1 MSQALSNLAVGAKVK
16 FGKYQVNTEEAQPII
31 WTVVAKNHVSTP
43 AYPTD
48 SVTLH
53 ATEILDLRC
62 FDAKEPNNTNSNRV
76 LYGNNYYA
84 VSNMKQWLNSRADAG
99 AWYSAQHSY
108 DQSPNSSTYVDAG
121 TQYASKEGFLN
132 LFSEE
137 EYNAILATTIRTAKS
152 TVDGGGYEDIS
163 VKVFPP
169 SITEIGLG
177 QENDI
182 SEGVAWGYYTEDSA
196 RASYLTTQ
204 CYNNTLSSSKS
215 SSENAAWGWWLRT
228 PYYSNACDIYSVG
241 SDGGLVVY
249 RAFRG
254 YVGVRPAL
262 NLSSS
267 LLVSDTADSDGCYT
281 VVFANTV
288 TAPATLSIP
297 KLIKGRSALIEWS
310 AVDGADSYIL
320 QRKTGAGGSYSDRYS
335 GTNTYFDDQI
345 QTRYSVLGYRVC
357 AVSGENQS
365 DWNTSEDITTITAPN
380 TPGNPVVPDTINA
393 GDTYTVT
400 WTAPS
405 VTAVEGYELQ
415 RKIDDGDYTTVYKG
429 ANLSYTD
436 TAQSTWTKVQY
447 RVAAY
452 TDGDVY
458 SATWAASSI
467 RTITSTPTAPDAPA
481 TITVPSSITVGDSI
495 SVSWSEVSGVGSYK
509 LERSTN
515 DGDFTQVYSGTA
527 TSYTDT
533 ALSTWSKVQYRV
545 SSVKDGVS
553 SDWMTSAEQTV
564 SAKEPEPTAPAMP
577 ETITVPTLTAGQ
589 TATIT
594 WAVVSNA
601 AGYALQRSVDGAS
614 YTTVYRG
621 ENTSHTDTIG
631 SAWLTVQYRVCA
643 YDSSNNSSDY
653 KASDVMNV
661 SQPITGLLEA
671 IRAHAEQDIKIT
683 FADNTVLGKT
693 DVAITGDG
701 VKITDV
707 LNGDT
712 DYTFGKAV
720 CKQVEMTLFNTDNK
734 FNNFDF
740 TQEFTLQIG
749 VNVGT
754 SFQYITLGIFKGER
768 PDKVRGK
775 LIDFTAYDRMQKFD
789 VSASDFIEN
798 LEFPITL
805 GVVLSSLCTTVGVET
820 ATTTFTNS
828 AKNFTFNPFSTSDYT
843 AREVLAWIAEAAGC
857 YARVNADGKLELNT
871 FTTNS
876 YKILKTDRFEM
887 SESEFET
894 PVIGKLE
901 CYTSYGDQ
909 LVTAGTGTNTYV
921 ISDNPF
927 LYIENDTEISSLQPY
942 VNAIFAKASL
952 FPAYSPIAVRAEW
965 YPEIKC
971 GDIITV
977 VDDYDEVKT
986 LPIFSQTIT
995 WNGFG
1000 EVEYESTGGLTR
1012 EIEPV
1017 QQRELESIKKS
1028 MLRGT
1033 DLSTAVESYLN
1044 TQEGKASIT
1053 SAVEGKFVE
1062 VSSGS
1067 TITTTTAIEQLI
1079 QKTEEGIESQISLSA
1094 SYGSGTIGSNVR
1106 ALLTLFANADSSSIR
1121 LSANA
1126 LDLTATETA
1135 GSSSTEE
1142 VGTYDQHPDGIP
1154 VIPDNEYD
1162 FTKTSDGYYTS
1173 QNTGVHNSY
1182 AYGGLVFNFTQSTT
1196 ITIRCISYGES
1207 EHDYGIVSN
1216 LDTELTLSETAD
1228 TTGVKKAFSGE
1239 NESSS
1244 SYVDLTM
1251 TVPAGSHYITFK
1263 YIKDSSV
1270 HKNGDYFKIK
1280 CFVQKTSRGKATIS
1294 LKSGNVQIS
1303 SADINFNGLVTFT
1316 DLSTS
1321 GATTINGGNVTTD
1334 NLYVNK
1340 VFFAENENYTIV
1352 TSGMNG
1358 ENGVVQVGVQSP
1370 ISGMAAFLELYG
1382 SFIYFKDPDNSSAS
1396 HQLQVQT
1403 SNQKIIPGSDGDWV
1417 IGGVQNYFKTLYV
1430 QKIIFGDNSSQTTAP

>member
-1 MSQALSNLAVGAKVK
+1 MSQALSNLAVGSKVK
-16 FGKYQVNTEEAQPII
+16 FGKYQVNTEKAQPII
-31 WTVVAKNHVSTP
+31 WTIVAKNHVSTP
-43 AYPTD
+43 AYPSN

-53 ATEILDLRC
+53 AAEILDLRC
-62 FDAKEPNNTNSNRV
+62 FDAEEPSNSNSDRQK
-76 LYGNNYYA
+76 YGNNRYS
-84 VSNMKQWLNSRADAG
+84 VSNLDQWLNKNAATN
-99 AWYSAQHSY
+99 AWYTAAHATDHSPDTTAGTGGY
-108 DQSPNSSTYVDAG
+108 G
-121 TQYASKEGFLN
+121 TQYAARPGFLN
-132 LFSEE
+132 GFTDDEKA
-137 EYNAILATTIRTAKS
+137 AILSTTIRVIKPS
-152 TVDGGGYEDIS
+152 IDGGSYED
-163 VKVFPP
+163 VVRKVFLP
-169 SITEIGLG
+169 STTEVGLSN
-177 QENDI
+177 ENSI
-182 SEGVAWGYYTEDSA
+182 AEGAAWGYYTSNTA
-196 RASYLTTQ
+196 RIGYVTQ
-204 CYNNTLSSSKS
+204 QCFSNTPSSSKPS
-215 SSENAAWGWWLRT
+215 SKTTAWYWWLRT
-228 PYYSNACDIYSVG
+228 LRYSGANSARGVNSAGSLYNYNAYNG
-241 SDGGLVVY
+241 SN
-249 RAFRG
+249 
-254 YVGVRPAL
+254 GVRPAL

-267 LLVSDTADSDGCYT
+267 QLVSDTTDSDGCYT
-281 VVFANTV
+281 VVFA
-288 TAPATLSIP
+288 
-297 KLIKGRSALIEWS
+297 G
-310 AVDGADSYIL
+310 
-320 QRKTGAGGSYSDRYS
+320 
-335 GTNTYFDDQI
+335 
-345 QTRYSVLGYRVC
+345 
-357 AVSGENQS
+357 
-365 DWNTSEDITTITAPN
+365 TITP
-380 TPGNPVVPDTINA
+380 P
-393 GDTYTVT
+393 
-400 WTAPS
+400 
-405 VTAVEGYELQ
+405 
-415 RKIDDGDYTTVYKG
+415 
-429 ANLSYTD
+429 
-436 TAQSTWTKVQY
+436 
-447 RVAAY
+447 
-452 TDGDVY
+452 
-458 SATWAASSI
+458 
-467 RTITSTPTAPDAPA
+467 APA
-481 TITVPSSITVGDSI
+481 TITVPSAITAGDSI
-495 SVSWSEVSGVGSYK
+495 AVSWGAVSGADSYT
-509 LERSTN
+509 LERSAN
-515 DGDFTQVYSGTA
+515 GGDFTQIYSGIA
-527 TSYTDT
+527 TSYADT
-533 ALSTWSKVQYRV
+533 ALATWSKVQYRV
-545 SSVKDGVS
+545 ASVKDNVS
-553 SDWMTSAEQTV
+553 SDWTTSVERTV
-564 SAKEPEPTAPAMP
+564 EAKEPEPTAPSTP
-577 ETITVPTLTAGQ
+577 ETITVPALTAGQ
-589 TATIT
+589 TATIS
-594 WAVVSNA
+594 WAGVSNA

-614 YTTVYRG
+614 YMTVYRG
-621 ENTSHTDTIG
+621 ENTSYIDTVG

-643 YDSSNNSSDY
+643 YDSNNNSSDY
-653 KASDVMNV
+653 KTSDVFSV
-661 SQPITGLLEA
+661 AQPIASLLEA
-671 IRAHAEQDIKIT
+671 IRAHTEQDIKIT
-683 FADNTVLGKT
+683 FADNTVLGKA

-701 VKITDV
+701 VKITDI

-720 CKQVEMTLFNTDNK
+720 CKQVEMTLFNVDNK

-749 VNVGT
+749 VKVGAA
-754 SFQYITLGIFKGER
+754 FQYVTVGVFKGER

-775 LIDFTAYDRMQKFD
+775 LIDFTAYDRMQKFE

-798 LEFPITL
+798 MTFPVTL
-805 GVVLSSLCTTVGVET
+805 GAVFSSLCAAVGVEPI
-820 ATTTFTNS
+820 TTTFTNS
-828 AKNFTFNPFSTSDYT
+828 TKNFTFNPFSTSDYT

-857 YARVNADGKLELNT
+857 YARVNADGKVELNT

-927 LYIENDTEISSLQPY
+927 LYIENDTEIPALQPY
-942 VNAIFAKASL
+942 VNAIYAKASL

-977 VDDYDEVKT
+977 VNDYDEVKT
-986 LPIFSQTIT
+986 LPIFSQTIK

-1000 EVEYESTGGLTR
+1000 KVEYESTGGLVR

-1017 QQRELESIKKS
+1017 QQRELEAIKKS
-1028 MLRGT
+1028 MLRDT

-1079 QKTEEGIESQISLSA
+1079 QKTEKGIESKISLSA

-1135 GSSSTEE
+1135 GSTSAEE
-1142 VGTYDQHPDGIP
+1142 VGTYDGYPDPDGNVP
-1154 VIPDNEYD
+1154 VGDASIADYE

-1173 QNTGVHNSY
+1173 QNAGVHKSFS
-1182 AYGGLVFNFTQSTT
+1182 YGGLKFNFTKSTA
-1196 ITIRCISYGES
+1196 ITIRCISYGEA

-1216 LDTELTLSETAD
+1216 LDTMLEWDNKAD
-1228 TTGVKKAFSGE
+1228 ATGVKKAFSGE

-1251 TVPAGSHYITFK
+1251 TVPPGSHFITFK

-1280 CFVQKTSRGKATIS
+1280 CFIQKTSRGKATIS

-1321 GATTINGGNVTTD
+1321 GATTIDGGNVTTD

-1352 TSGMNG
+1352 TSKMSAQ
-1358 ENGVVQVGVQSP
+1358 NGVVQVGVQSP

-1382 SFIYFKDPDNSSAS
+1382 SFIYFIDPDSSS
-1396 HQLQVQT
+1396 TNYQLQVQT
-1403 SNQKIIPGSDGDWV
+1403 ANRKIIPGGNGYWD

-1430 QKIIFGDNSSQTTAP
+1430 EKIIFGDNSSQTTAP

>member
-1 MSQALSNLAVGAKVK
+1 MSQALSNLAVGSKVK

-31 WTVVAKNHVSTP
+31 WTIVAKNHVSTP
-43 AYPTD
+43 AYPSN

-53 ATEILDLRC
+53 AAEILDLRC
-62 FDAKEPNNTNSNRV
+62 FDAEEPSNSNSDRQK
-76 LYGNNYYA
+76 YGNNRYS
-84 VSNMKQWLNSRADAG
+84 VSNLDQWLNKDAAGG
-99 AWYSAQHSY
+99 AWYSAAHSA
-108 DQSPNSSTYVDAG
+108 DHSPDTTAGTGGYG
-121 TQYASKEGFLN
+121 TQYAARPGFLN
-132 LFSEE
+132 GFTDDEKA
-137 EYNAILATTIRTAKS
+137 AILSTTIRVVKPS
-152 TVDGGGYEDIS
+152 IDGGSYED
-163 VKVFPP
+163 VVRKVFLP
-169 SITEIGLG
+169 STTEVGLSN
-177 QENDI
+177 ENSI
-182 SEGVAWGYYTEDSA
+182 AEGAAWGYYTSNTA
-196 RASYLTTQ
+196 RIGYVTQ
-204 CYNNTLSSSKS
+204 QCFSNTPSSSKPS
-215 SSENAAWGWWLRT
+215 SKTTAWYWWLRT
-228 PYYSNACDIYSVG
+228 PRYSGANSARGVNSAGSLYNYNAYNG
-241 SDGGLVVY
+241 SN
-249 RAFRG
+249 
-254 YVGVRPAL
+254 GVRPVL

-267 LLVSDTADSDGCYT
+267 QLVSDTTDSDGCYT
-281 VVFANTV
+281 VVFA
-288 TAPATLSIP
+288 
-297 KLIKGRSALIEWS
+297 G
-310 AVDGADSYIL
+310 
-320 QRKTGAGGSYSDRYS
+320 
-335 GTNTYFDDQI
+335 
-345 QTRYSVLGYRVC
+345 
-357 AVSGENQS
+357 
-365 DWNTSEDITTITAPN
+365 TITP
-380 TPGNPVVPDTINA
+380 P
-393 GDTYTVT
+393 
-400 WTAPS
+400 
-405 VTAVEGYELQ
+405 
-415 RKIDDGDYTTVYKG
+415 
-429 ANLSYTD
+429 
-436 TAQSTWTKVQY
+436 
-447 RVAAY
+447 
-452 TDGDVY
+452 
-458 SATWAASSI
+458 
-467 RTITSTPTAPDAPA
+467 APA
-481 TITVPSSITVGDSI
+481 TITVPSAITAGDSI
-495 SVSWSEVSGVGSYK
+495 AVSWGAVSGADSYT
-509 LERSTN
+509 LERSAN
-515 DGDFTQVYSGTA
+515 GGDFTQIYSGIA
-527 TSYTDT
+527 TSYADT
-533 ALSTWSKVQYRV
+533 ALATWSKVQYRV
-545 SSVKDGVS
+545 ASVKDNVS
-553 SDWMTSAEQTV
+553 SDWTTSVERTV
-564 SAKEPEPTAPAMP
+564 EAKEPEPTAPSTP
-577 ETITVPTLTAGQ
+577 ETITVPALTAGQ
-589 TATIT
+589 TATIS
-594 WAVVSNA
+594 WAGVSNA

-614 YTTVYRG
+614 YVTVYRG
-621 ENTSHTDTIG
+621 ENTSYIDTVG

-643 YDSSNNSSDY
+643 YDSNNNSSDY
-653 KASDVMNV
+653 KTSDVFSV
-661 SQPITGLLEA
+661 AQPIASLLEA
-671 IRAHAEQDIKIT
+671 IRAHTEQDIKIT
-683 FADNTVLGKT
+683 FADNTVLGKA

-701 VKITDV
+701 VKITDI

-720 CKQVEMTLFNTDNK
+720 CKQVEMTLFNVDNK

-749 VNVGT
+749 VKVGAA
-754 SFQYITLGIFKGER
+754 FQYVTVGVFKGER

-775 LIDFTAYDRMQKFD
+775 LIDFTAYDRMQKFE

-798 LEFPITL
+798 MTFPVTL
-805 GVVLSSLCTTVGVET
+805 GAVFSSLCAAVGVEPI
-820 ATTTFTNS
+820 TTTFTNS
-828 AKNFTFNPFSTSDYT
+828 TKNFTFNPFSTSDYT

-857 YARVNADGKLELNT
+857 YARVNADGKVELNT

-927 LYIENDTEISSLQPY
+927 LYIENDTEIPALQPY
-942 VNAIFAKASL
+942 VNAIYAKASL

-977 VDDYDEVKT
+977 VNDYDEVKT
-986 LPIFSQTIT
+986 LPIFSQTIK

-1000 EVEYESTGGLTR
+1000 KVEYESTGGLVR

-1017 QQRELESIKKS
+1017 QQRELEAIKKS
-1028 MLRGT
+1028 MLRDT

-1079 QKTEEGIESQISLSA
+1079 QKTEKGIESKISLSA

-1135 GSSSTEE
+1135 GSTSAEE
-1142 VGTYDQHPDGIP
+1142 VGTYDGYPDPDGNVP
-1154 VIPDNEYD
+1154 VGDASIADYE

-1173 QNTGVHNSY
+1173 QNAGVHKSFS
-1182 AYGGLVFNFTQSTT
+1182 YGGLKFNFTKSTA
-1196 ITIRCISYGES
+1196 ITIRCISYGEA

-1216 LDTELTLSETAD
+1216 LDTMLEWDNKAD
-1228 TTGVKKAFSGE
+1228 ATGVKKAFSGE

-1251 TVPAGSHYITFK
+1251 TVPPGSHFITFK

-1280 CFVQKTSRGKATIS
+1280 CFIQKTSRGKATIS
-1294 LKSGNVQIS
+1294 LKSGNVEIS

-1321 GATTINGGNVTTD
+1321 GATTIDGGNVTTD

-1340 VFFAENENYTIV
+1340 VFFVENENYTIV
-1352 TSGMNG
+1352 TSKMSAQ
-1358 ENGVVQVGVQSP
+1358 NGVVQVGVQSP

-1382 SFIYFKDPDNSSAS
+1382 SFIYFIDPDSSS
-1396 HQLQVQT
+1396 TNYQLQVQT
-1403 SNQKIIPGSDGDWV
+1403 ANRKIIPGGNGYWD

-1430 QKIIFGDNSSQTTAP
+1430 EKIIFGDNSSQTTAP

>member
-1 MSQALSNLAVGAKVK
+1 MSQALSNLAVGSKVK
-16 FGKYQVNTEEAQPII
+16 FGKYQVNTEEAQSII
-31 WTVVAKNHVSTP
+31 WTIVAKNHVSTP
-43 AYPTD
+43 AYPSD

-53 ATEILDLRC
+53 AAGILDLRC
-62 FDAKEPNNTNSNRV
+62 FDAKEPNNTAFGRRD
-76 LYGNNYYA
+76 YGNNRYV
-84 VSNMKQWLNSRADAG
+84 VSNLKQWLNSRAAAN
-99 AWYSAQHSY
+99 AWYSSQHSY
-108 DQSPNSSTYVDAG
+108 DQSPNSSVYVNYG
-121 TQYASKEGFLN
+121 TQYASKAGFLS
-132 LFSEE
+132 LFSDD
-137 EYNAILATTIRTAKS
+137 EYNAILDTSILTAKP
-152 TVDGGGYEDIS
+152 TEDGGGSETI
-163 VKVFPP
+163 VTKVFLP
-169 SITEIGLG
+169 SKIEVGVS
-177 QENDI
+177 QENNI
-182 SEGVAWGYYTEDSA
+182 SEGASWGYYTSNSLRKGHLA
-196 RASYLTTQ
+196 AQ
-204 CYNNTLSSSKS
+204 CFDNTSSSLKPDS
-215 SSENAAWGWWLRT
+215 KDEAWSWWLRS
-228 PYYSNACDIYSVG
+228 PEYSMTSNVRTVLDTGQVSTKNSYNG
-241 SDGGLVVY
+241 S
-249 RAFRG
+249 
-254 YVGVRPAL
+254 VGVRPAL

-281 VVFANTV
+281 VVFAN
-288 TAPATLSIP
+288 PL
-297 KLIKGRSALIEWS
+297 
-310 AVDGADSYIL
+310 
-320 QRKTGAGGSYSDRYS
+320 
-335 GTNTYFDDQI
+335 
-345 QTRYSVLGYRVC
+345 
-357 AVSGENQS
+357 
-365 DWNTSEDITTITAPN
+365 
-380 TPGNPVVPDTINA
+380 TP
-393 GDTYTVT
+393 
-400 WTAPS
+400 
-405 VTAVEGYELQ
+405 
-415 RKIDDGDYTTVYKG
+415 
-429 ANLSYTD
+429 
-436 TAQSTWTKVQY
+436 
-447 RVAAY
+447 
-452 TDGDVY
+452 
-458 SATWAASSI
+458 
-467 RTITSTPTAPDAPA
+467 PA
-481 TITVPSSITVGDSI
+481 TITVPSAITAGDSI
-495 SVSWSEVSGVGSYK
+495 AVSWGAVTGADSYT
-509 LERSTN
+509 LERSV
-515 DGDFTQVYSGTA
+515 DGGGFTQMYSGIA
-527 TSYTDT
+527 TSYADT
-533 ALSTWSKVQYRV
+533 ALAIWSKVQYRV
-545 SSVKDGVS
+545 ASVKDNVS
-553 SDWMTSAEQTV
+553 SDWTTSVEITV
-564 SAKEPEPTAPAMP
+564 EAKEPEPTAPSMP

-589 TATIT
+589 TATIA
-594 WAVVSNA
+594 WASVSNA
-601 AGYALQRSVDGAS
+601 AGYALQRSVGGGN

-621 ENTSHTDTIG
+621 ESTSYVDTIG

-643 YDSSNNSSDY
+643 YDSNNNSSDY
-653 KASDVMNV
+653 KTSDVINV
-661 SQPITGLLEA
+661 VQPVANLLEA
-671 IRAHAEQDIKIT
+671 IRAHTEQDIRIT
-683 FADNTVLGKT
+683 FADNTVLGKA

-701 VKITDV
+701 VKITDI

-720 CKQVEMTLFNTDNK
+720 CKQVEMTLFNVDNK

-749 VNVGT
+749 VKVNAA
-754 SFQYITLGIFKGER
+754 FQYVTVGIFKGER

-789 VSASDFIEN
+789 VSASGFIEN
-798 LEFPITL
+798 LTFPVTL
-805 GVVLSSLCTTVGVET
+805 GAVLSSLCTSVGVVLE
-820 ATTTFTNS
+820 TTTFTNS
-828 AKNFTFNPFSTSDYT
+828 TKNFTFNPFSTSDYT

-857 YARVNADGKLELNT
+857 YARVNADGKVELNT

-876 YKILKTDRFEM
+876 HKILKTDRFEM

-927 LYIENDTEISSLQPY
+927 LYIENDTEISTLQPY

-952 FPAYSPIAVRAEW
+952 FPAYSPISVRAEW

-977 VDDYDEVKT
+977 VNDYDEVKT
-986 LPIFSQTIT
+986 LPIFSQTIK

-1000 EVEYESTGGLTR
+1000 KVEYESTGGLTR

-1017 QQRELESIKKS
+1017 QQRELEAIKKS

-1079 QKTEEGIESQISLSA
+1079 QKTEKGIESKISLSA

-1135 GSSSTEE
+1135 GSTSTEE
-1142 VGTYDQHPDGIP
+1142 VGTYAQHPDVDGIP
-1154 VIPDNEYD
+1154 ATPDNEYD

-1173 QNTGVHNSY
+1173 QNAGVHSSY
-1182 AYGGLVFNFTQSTT
+1182 SYGGFKFNFTQSTT
-1196 ITIRCISYGES
+1196 ITIRCISYGEA

-1216 LDTELTLSETAD
+1216 LDTSLDWNNTAD

-1251 TVPAGSHYITFK
+1251 TVPPGSHFITFK

-1280 CFVQKTSRGKATIS
+1280 CFIPKTSRGKATIS

-1321 GATTINGGNVTTD
+1321 GATTIDGGNVTTD

-1352 TSGMNG
+1352 TSKMSAQ
-1358 ENGVVQVGVQSP
+1358 NGVVQVGVQSP

-1382 SFIYFKDPDNSSAS
+1382 SFIYFIDPDNSSARY
-1396 HQLQVQT
+1396 QLQVQT
-1403 SNQKIIPGSDGDWV
+1403 ANRKIIPGGNGYWD

-1430 QKIIFGDNSSQTTAP
+1430 EKIIFGDNSSQTTAP

>member
-1 MSQALSNLAVGAKVK
+1 M
-16 FGKYQVNTEEAQPII
+16 
-31 WTVVAKNHVSTP
+31 
-43 AYPTD
+43 
-48 SVTLH
+48 
-53 ATEILDLRC
+53 
-62 FDAKEPNNTNSNRV
+62 
-76 LYGNNYYA
+76 A
-84 VSNMKQWLNSRADAG
+84 VSM
-99 AWYSAQHSY
+99 
-108 DQSPNSSTYVDAG
+108 P
-121 TQYASKEGFLN
+121 
-132 LFSEE
+132 
-137 EYNAILATTIRTAKS
+137 TT
-152 TVDGGGYEDIS
+152 
-163 VKVFPP
+163 
-169 SITEIGLG
+169 
-177 QENDI
+177 
-182 SEGVAWGYYTEDSA
+182 
-196 RASYLTTQ
+196 LT
-204 CYNNTLSSSKS
+204 
-215 SSENAAWGWWLRT
+215 
-228 PYYSNACDIYSVG
+228 
-241 SDGGLVVY
+241 
-249 RAFRG
+249 
-254 YVGVRPAL
+254 
-262 NLSSS
+262 
-267 LLVSDTADSDGCYT
+267 
-281 VVFANTV
+281 
-288 TAPATLSIP
+288 IP
-297 KLIKGRSALIEWS
+297 KLVKGRSALIEWT

-320 QRKTGAGGSYSDRYS
+320 QRKASAGGSYSQRYS
-335 GTNTYFDDQI
+335 GTNTYFEDQI
-345 QTRYSVLGYRVC
+345 QTRYTVYGYRVC
-357 AVSGENQS
+357 AVSGETQS
-365 DWNTSEDITTITAPN
+365 DWNTSDDITAISAPN
-380 TPGNPVVPDTINA
+380 PPGYPEIPDTINV
-393 GDTYTVT
+393 GETYTVT

-415 RKIDDGDYTTVYKG
+415 RKVDDGDYTTVYKG

-452 TDGDVY
+452 IDGDVY
-458 SATWAASSI
+458 SATWSASDI
-467 RTITSTPTAPDAPA
+467 RTIAGGTS
-481 TITVPSSITVGDSI
+481 TVPSI
-495 SVSWSEVSGVGSYK
+495 
-509 LERSTN
+509 
-515 DGDFTQVYSGTA
+515 
-527 TSYTDT
+527 
-533 ALSTWSKVQYRV
+533 
-545 SSVKDGVS
+545 
-553 SDWMTSAEQTV
+553 
-564 SAKEPEPTAPAMP
+564 P
-577 ETITVPTLTAGQ
+577 ETITVPTVTAGES
-589 TATIT
+589 ATIT
-594 WAVVSNA
+594 WAGVANA

-614 YTTVYRG
+614 YMTVYRG
-621 ENTSHTDTIG
+621 ENTSYVDTIG

-643 YDSSNNSSDY
+643 YDSNNNSSDY
-653 KASDVMNV
+653 KTSDVINV
-661 SQPITGLLEA
+661 IQPVANLLEA
-671 IRAHAEQDIKIT
+671 IRAHTEQDIKIT
-683 FADNTVLGKT
+683 FADNTVLGKA

-701 VKITDV
+701 VKITDI

-720 CKQVEMTLFNTDNK
+720 CKQVEMTLFNVDNK

-749 VNVGT
+749 VKVGAA
-754 SFQYITLGIFKGER
+754 FQYVTVGIFKGER

-789 VSASDFIEN
+789 VSASGFIEN
-798 LEFPITL
+798 LTFPVTL
-805 GVVLSSLCTTVGVET
+805 GAVLSSLCTSVGVALE
-820 ATTTFTNS
+820 TTTFTNS
-828 AKNFTFNPFSTSDYT
+828 TKNFTFNPFSTSDYT

-857 YARVNADGKLELNT
+857 YARVNADGKVELNT

-952 FPAYSPIAVRAEW
+952 FPAYSPISVRAEW

-977 VDDYDEVKT
+977 VNDYDEVKT
-986 LPIFSQTIT
+986 LPIFSQTIK

-1000 EVEYESTGGLTR
+1000 KVEYESTGGLTR

-1017 QQRELESIKKS
+1017 QQRELEAIKKS

-1079 QKTEEGIESQISLSA
+1079 QKTEKGIESKISLSA

-1135 GSSSTEE
+1135 GSTSTEE
-1142 VGTYDQHPDGIP
+1142 VGTYAQHPDVDGIP
-1154 VIPDNEYD
+1154 ATPDNEYD

-1173 QNTGVHNSY
+1173 QNAGVHNSY
-1182 AYGGLVFNFTQSTT
+1182 SYGGFKFNFTQSTT
-1196 ITIRCISYGES
+1196 ITIRCISYGEA

-1216 LDTELTLSETAD
+1216 LDTSLDWDNNAD

-1251 TVPAGSHYITFK
+1251 TVPPGSHFITFK

-1280 CFVQKTSRGKATIS
+1280 CFIQKTSRGKATIS

-1321 GATTINGGNVTTD
+1321 GATTIDGGNVTTD

-1352 TSGMNG
+1352 TSKMSG
-1358 ENGVVQVGVQSP
+1358 ENGTVQVGVQSP

-1382 SFIYFKDPDNSSAS
+1382 SFIYFKDPAHSSNAAY
-1396 HQLQVQT
+1396 QLQIQT
-1403 SNQKIIPGSDGDWV
+1403 NSQKIIPGSSGDWD
-1417 IGGVQNYFKTLYV
+1417 IGGIQNYFDRLYV
-1430 QKIIFGDNSSQTTAP
+1430 NKIIFADNSSQTTAP

>member
-1 MSQALSNLAVGAKVK
+1 M
-16 FGKYQVNTEEAQPII
+16 
-31 WTVVAKNHVSTP
+31 
-43 AYPTD
+43 
-48 SVTLH
+48 
-53 ATEILDLRC
+53 
-62 FDAKEPNNTNSNRV
+62 
-76 LYGNNYYA
+76 A
-84 VSNMKQWLNSRADAG
+84 VSM
-99 AWYSAQHSY
+99 
-108 DQSPNSSTYVDAG
+108 P
-121 TQYASKEGFLN
+121 
-132 LFSEE
+132 
-137 EYNAILATTIRTAKS
+137 TT
-152 TVDGGGYEDIS
+152 
-163 VKVFPP
+163 
-169 SITEIGLG
+169 
-177 QENDI
+177 
-182 SEGVAWGYYTEDSA
+182 
-196 RASYLTTQ
+196 LT
-204 CYNNTLSSSKS
+204 
-215 SSENAAWGWWLRT
+215 
-228 PYYSNACDIYSVG
+228 
-241 SDGGLVVY
+241 
-249 RAFRG
+249 
-254 YVGVRPAL
+254 
-262 NLSSS
+262 
-267 LLVSDTADSDGCYT
+267 
-281 VVFANTV
+281 
-288 TAPATLSIP
+288 IP
-297 KLIKGRSALIEWS
+297 KLVKGRSALIEWS

-320 QRKTGAGGSYSDRYS
+320 QRKTSAGGSYSQRYS

-345 QTRYSVLGYRVC
+345 QTRYTVYGYRVC
-357 AVSGENQS
+357 AVSGETQS
-365 DWNTSEDITTITAPN
+365 DWNTSDDITAISAPN
-380 TPGNPVVPDTINA
+380 PPGYPEIPDTINV

-415 RKIDDGDYTTVYKG
+415 RKVDDGDYTTVYKG

-452 TDGDVY
+452 IDGDVY
-458 SATWAASSI
+458 SASWAASDI
-467 RTITSTPTAPDAPA
+467 RTIVGGTS
-481 TITVPSSITVGDSI
+481 TVPS
-495 SVSWSEVSGVGSYK
+495 
-509 LERSTN
+509 
-515 DGDFTQVYSGTA
+515 
-527 TSYTDT
+527 
-533 ALSTWSKVQYRV
+533 
-545 SSVKDGVS
+545 
-553 SDWMTSAEQTV
+553 
-564 SAKEPEPTAPAMP
+564 MP
-577 ETITVPTLTAGQ
+577 ETITVPALTAGQ
-589 TATIT
+589 SATIT
-594 WAVVSNA
+594 WAGVSNA

-614 YTTVYRG
+614 YMTVYRG
-621 ENTSHTDTIG
+621 ENTSYVDTIG

-643 YDSSNNSSDY
+643 YDSNNNSSDY
-653 KASDVMNV
+653 KTSDVISV
-661 SQPITGLLEA
+661 AQPVTNLLEA
-671 IRAHAEQDIKIT
+671 IRAHTEQDIKIT
-683 FADNTVLGKT
+683 FADNTVLGKA

-701 VKITDV
+701 VKITDI

-720 CKQVEMTLFNTDNK
+720 CKQVEMTLFNVDNK

-749 VNVGT
+749 VKVGAA
-754 SFQYITLGIFKGER
+754 FQYVTVGVFKGER

-775 LIDFTAYDRMQKFD
+775 LIDFTAYDRMQKFE

-798 LEFPITL
+798 MTFPVTL
-805 GVVLSSLCTTVGVET
+805 GAVLSSLCTSVGVELE
-820 ATTTFTNS
+820 TTTFTNS
-828 AKNFTFNPFSTSDYT
+828 TKNFTFNPFSTSDYT

-857 YARVNADGKLELNT
+857 YARVNADGKVELNT

-927 LYIENDTEISSLQPY
+927 LYIENDTEISALQPY

-977 VDDYDEVKT
+977 VNDYDEVKT
-986 LPIFSQTIT
+986 LPIFSQTIK

-1000 EVEYESTGGLTR
+1000 KVEYESTGGLVR

-1017 QQRELESIKKS
+1017 QQRELEAIKKS
-1028 MLRGT
+1028 MLRDT
-1033 DLSTAVESYLN
+1033 DLSTAVDSYLN

-1053 SAVEGKFVE
+1053 SAVKGKFVE

-1079 QKTEEGIESQISLSA
+1079 QKTEKGIESKISLSA

-1135 GSSSTEE
+1135 GSTSE
-1142 VGTYDQHPDGIP
+1142 VSAGTWSKTPWNFGDDIAITPA
-1154 VIPDNEYD
+1154 EMYD
-1162 FTKTSDGYYTS
+1162 FSLTSDGYYTS
-1173 QNTGVHNSY
+1173 QNAGVANSY
-1182 AYGGLVFNFTQSTT
+1182 AYGGFKFTFTKPTQVKF
-1196 ITIRCISYGES
+1196 RCISYGEIDY
-1207 EHDYGIVSN
+1207 DYGIMSN
-1216 LDTELTLSETAD
+1216 LDTNLSEDNTAD
-1228 TTGVKKAFSGE
+1228 STGVYHSFKG
-1239 NESSS
+1239 ESSATPQTFS
-1244 SYVDLTM
+1244 M
-1251 TVPAGSHYITFK
+1251 TIPAGNHYVSFK
-1263 YIKDSSV
+1263 YIKDRSNDS
-1270 HKNGDYFKIK
+1270 NGDYFKVK
-1280 CFVQKTSRGKATIS
+1280 CFTTTQSRGKATIS

-1321 GATTINGGNVTTD
+1321 GATTIDGGNVTTD

-1352 TSGMNG
+1352 TSKMSG

-1396 HQLQVQT
+1396 YQLQVQT
-1403 SNQKIIPGSDGDWV
+1403 TNQCIVPGKKGVWD
-1417 IGGVQNYFKTLYV
+1417 IGSTLNYFNRLYV
-1430 QKIIFGDNSSQTTAP
+1430 DTIYYNKQQTLGN

>member
-1 MSQALSNLAVGAKVK
+1 MSQALSNLAVGSKVK

-31 WTVVAKNHVSTP
+31 WTIVAKNHVSTP
-43 AYPTD
+43 AYPSN

-53 ATEILDLRC
+53 AAEILDLRC
-62 FDAKEPNNTNSNRV
+62 FDAEEPSNSNSDRQK
-76 LYGNNYYA
+76 YGNNRYS
-84 VSNMKQWLNSRADAG
+84 VSNLDQWLNKDAAGG
-99 AWYSAQHSY
+99 AWYSAAHSA
-108 DQSPNSSTYVDAG
+108 DHSPDTTAGTGGYG
-121 TQYASKEGFLN
+121 TQYAARPGFLDG
-132 LFSEE
+132 FTDDEKA
-137 EYNAILATTIRTAKS
+137 AILSTTIRVVKPS
-152 TVDGGGYEDIS
+152 IDGGSYED
-163 VKVFPP
+163 VVRKVFLP
-169 SITEIGLG
+169 STTEVGLSN
-177 QENDI
+177 ENSI
-182 SEGVAWGYYTEDSA
+182 AEGAAWGYYTSNTA
-196 RASYLTTQ
+196 RIGYVTQ
-204 CYNNTLSSSKS
+204 QCFSNTPSSSKPS
-215 SSENAAWGWWLRT
+215 SKTTAWYWWLRT
-228 PYYSNACDIYSVG
+228 PRYSGANSARGVNSAGSLYNYNAYNG
-241 SDGGLVVY
+241 SN
-249 RAFRG
+249 
-254 YVGVRPAL
+254 GVRPAL

-267 LLVSDTADSDGCYT
+267 QLVSDTTDSDGCYT
-281 VVFANTV
+281 VVFA
-288 TAPATLSIP
+288 
-297 KLIKGRSALIEWS
+297 G
-310 AVDGADSYIL
+310 
-320 QRKTGAGGSYSDRYS
+320 
-335 GTNTYFDDQI
+335 
-345 QTRYSVLGYRVC
+345 
-357 AVSGENQS
+357 
-365 DWNTSEDITTITAPN
+365 TITP
-380 TPGNPVVPDTINA
+380 P
-393 GDTYTVT
+393 
-400 WTAPS
+400 
-405 VTAVEGYELQ
+405 
-415 RKIDDGDYTTVYKG
+415 
-429 ANLSYTD
+429 
-436 TAQSTWTKVQY
+436 
-447 RVAAY
+447 
-452 TDGDVY
+452 
-458 SATWAASSI
+458 
-467 RTITSTPTAPDAPA
+467 APA
-481 TITVPSSITVGDSI
+481 TITVPSAITAGDSI
-495 SVSWSEVSGVGSYK
+495 AVSWGAVSGADSYT
-509 LERSTN
+509 LERSAN
-515 DGDFTQVYSGTA
+515 GGDFTQIYSGIA
-527 TSYTDT
+527 TSYADT
-533 ALSTWSKVQYRV
+533 ALATWSKVQYRV
-545 SSVKDGVS
+545 ASVKDNVS
-553 SDWMTSAEQTV
+553 SDWTTSVERTV
-564 SAKEPEPTAPAMP
+564 EAKEPEPTAPSTP
-577 ETITVPTLTAGQ
+577 ETITVPALTAGQ
-589 TATIT
+589 TATIS
-594 WAVVSNA
+594 WAGVSNA

-614 YTTVYRG
+614 YMTVYRG
-621 ENTSHTDTIG
+621 ENTSYIDTVG

-643 YDSSNNSSDY
+643 YDSNNNSSDY
-653 KASDVMNV
+653 KTSDVFSV
-661 SQPITGLLEA
+661 AQPIASLLEA
-671 IRAHAEQDIKIT
+671 IRAHTEQDIKIT
-683 FADNTVLGKT
+683 FADNTVLGKA

-701 VKITDV
+701 VKITDI

-720 CKQVEMTLFNTDNK
+720 CKQVEMTLFNVDNK

-749 VNVGT
+749 VKVGAA
-754 SFQYITLGIFKGER
+754 FQYVTVGVFKGER

-775 LIDFTAYDRMQKFD
+775 LIDFTAYDRMQKFE

-798 LEFPITL
+798 MTFPVTL
-805 GVVLSSLCTTVGVET
+805 GAVFSSLCAAVGVEPI
-820 ATTTFTNS
+820 TTTFTNS
-828 AKNFTFNPFSTSDYT
+828 TKNFTFNPFSTSDYT

-857 YARVNADGKLELNT
+857 YARVNADGKVELNT

-927 LYIENDTEISSLQPY
+927 LYIENDTEIPALQPY
-942 VNAIFAKASL
+942 VNAIYAKASL

-977 VDDYDEVKT
+977 VNDYDEVKT
-986 LPIFSQTIT
+986 LPIFSQTIK

-1000 EVEYESTGGLTR
+1000 KVEYESTGGLVR

-1017 QQRELESIKKS
+1017 QQRELEAIKKS
-1028 MLRGT
+1028 MLRDT

-1079 QKTEEGIESQISLSA
+1079 QKTEKGIESKISLSA

-1135 GSSSTEE
+1135 GSTSAEE
-1142 VGTYDQHPDGIP
+1142 VGTYDRYPDPDGNVP
-1154 VIPDNEYD
+1154 VGDASIADYE

-1173 QNTGVHNSY
+1173 QNAGVHKSFS
-1182 AYGGLVFNFTQSTT
+1182 YGGLKFNFTKSTA
-1196 ITIRCISYGES
+1196 ITIRCISYGEA
-1207 EHDYGIVSN
+1207 EYDYGIVSN
-1216 LDTELTLSETAD
+1216 LDTMLEWDNKAD
-1228 TTGVKKAFSGE
+1228 ATGVKKAFSGE

-1251 TVPAGSHYITFK
+1251 TVPPGSHFITFK

-1280 CFVQKTSRGKATIS
+1280 CFIQKTSRGKATIS

-1321 GATTINGGNVTTD
+1321 GATTIDGGNVTTD

-1352 TSGMNG
+1352 TSKMSAQ
-1358 ENGVVQVGVQSP
+1358 NGVVQVGVQSP

-1382 SFIYFKDPDNSSAS
+1382 SFIYFIDPDSSS
-1396 HQLQVQT
+1396 TNYQLQVQT
-1403 SNQKIIPGSDGDWV
+1403 ANRKIIPGGNGYWD

-1430 QKIIFGDNSSQTTAP
+1430 EKIIFGDNSSQTTAP

>member
-1 MSQALSNLAVGAKVK
+1 MSQALSNLAVGSKVK
-16 FGKYQVNTEEAQPII
+16 FGKYQVNTEKAQPII
-31 WTVVAKNHVSTP
+31 WTIVAKNHVSTP
-43 AYPTD
+43 AYPSN

-53 ATEILDLRC
+53 AAEILDLRC
-62 FDAKEPNNTNSNRV
+62 FDAKEPSNSNSDRQN
-76 LYGNNYYA
+76 YGNNRYS
-84 VSNMKQWLNSRADAG
+84 VSNLDQWLNKDAAGG
-99 AWYSAQHSY
+99 AWYSAAHSA
-108 DQSPNSSTYVDAG
+108 DHSPDTTAGTGGYG
-121 TQYASKEGFLN
+121 TQYATRPGFLN
-132 LFSEE
+132 GFTDDEKA
-137 EYNAILATTIRTAKS
+137 AILSTTIRVVKPS
-152 TVDGGGYEDIS
+152 TDGGSYED
-163 VKVFPP
+163 VVRKVFLP
-169 SITEIGLG
+169 STTEVGLSN
-177 QENDI
+177 ENSI
-182 SEGVAWGYYTEDSA
+182 AEGAAWGYYTSNTA
-196 RASYLTTQ
+196 RIGYVTQ
-204 CYNNTLSSSKS
+204 QCFSNTPSSSKPS
-215 SSENAAWGWWLRT
+215 SKTTAWYWWLRT
-228 PYYSNACDIYSVG
+228 PDYSYAYYARDVRSAG
-241 SDGGLVVY
+241 SLLGNSAY
-249 RAFRG
+249 NG
-254 YVGVRPAL
+254 YGGVRPAL

-267 LLVSDTADSDGCYT
+267 QLVSDTTDSDGCYT
-281 VVFANTV
+281 VVFA
-288 TAPATLSIP
+288 
-297 KLIKGRSALIEWS
+297 G
-310 AVDGADSYIL
+310 
-320 QRKTGAGGSYSDRYS
+320 
-335 GTNTYFDDQI
+335 
-345 QTRYSVLGYRVC
+345 
-357 AVSGENQS
+357 
-365 DWNTSEDITTITAPN
+365 TITP
-380 TPGNPVVPDTINA
+380 P
-393 GDTYTVT
+393 
-400 WTAPS
+400 
-405 VTAVEGYELQ
+405 
-415 RKIDDGDYTTVYKG
+415 
-429 ANLSYTD
+429 
-436 TAQSTWTKVQY
+436 
-447 RVAAY
+447 
-452 TDGDVY
+452 
-458 SATWAASSI
+458 
-467 RTITSTPTAPDAPA
+467 APA
-481 TITVPSSITVGDSI
+481 TITVPSAITAGDSI
-495 SVSWSEVSGVGSYK
+495 AVSWGAVSGADSYT
-509 LERSTN
+509 LERSAN
-515 DGDFTQVYSGTA
+515 GGDFTQIYSGIA
-527 TSYTDT
+527 TSYADT
-533 ALSTWSKVQYRV
+533 ALATWSKVQYRV
-545 SSVKDGVS
+545 ASVKDNVS
-553 SDWMTSAEQTV
+553 SDWTTSVERTV
-564 SAKEPEPTAPAMP
+564 EAKEPEPTAPSTP
-577 ETITVPTLTAGQ
+577 ETITVPALTAGQ
-589 TATIT
+589 TATIS
-594 WAVVSNA
+594 WAGVSNA

-614 YTTVYRG
+614 YMTVYRG
-621 ENTSHTDTIG
+621 ENTSYIDTVG

-643 YDSSNNSSDY
+643 YDSNNNSSDY
-653 KASDVMNV
+653 KTSDVFSV
-661 SQPITGLLEA
+661 AQPIASLLEA
-671 IRAHAEQDIKIT
+671 IRAHTEQDIKIT
-683 FADNTVLGKT
+683 FADNTVLGKA

-701 VKITDV
+701 VKITDI

-720 CKQVEMTLFNTDNK
+720 CKQVEMTLFNVDNK

-749 VNVGT
+749 VKVGAA
-754 SFQYITLGIFKGER
+754 FQYVTVGVFKGER

-775 LIDFTAYDRMQKFD
+775 LIDFTAYDRMQKFE

-798 LEFPITL
+798 MTFPVTL
-805 GVVLSSLCTTVGVET
+805 GAVFSSLCAAVGVEPI
-820 ATTTFTNS
+820 TTTFTNS
-828 AKNFTFNPFSTSDYT
+828 TKNFTFNPFSTSDYT

-857 YARVNADGKLELNT
+857 YARVNADGKVELNT

-927 LYIENDTEISSLQPY
+927 LYIENDTEIPALQPY
-942 VNAIFAKASL
+942 VNAIYAKASL

-977 VDDYDEVKT
+977 VNDYDEVKT
-986 LPIFSQTIT
+986 LPIFSQTIK

-1000 EVEYESTGGLTR
+1000 KVEYESTGGLVR

-1017 QQRELESIKKS
+1017 QQRELEAIKKS
-1028 MLRGT
+1028 MLRDT

-1079 QKTEEGIESQISLSA
+1079 QKTEKGIESKISLSA

-1135 GSSSTEE
+1135 GSTSAEE
-1142 VGTYDQHPDGIP
+1142 VGTYDRYPDPDGNVP
-1154 VIPDNEYD
+1154 VGDASIADYE

-1173 QNTGVHNSY
+1173 QNAGVRKSFS
-1182 AYGGLVFNFTQSTT
+1182 YGGLKFNFTKSTA
-1196 ITIRCISYGES
+1196 ITIRCISYGEA

-1216 LDTELTLSETAD
+1216 LDTMLEWDNKAD
-1228 TTGVKKAFSGE
+1228 ATGVKKAFSGE

-1251 TVPAGSHYITFK
+1251 TVPPGSHFITFK

-1280 CFVQKTSRGKATIS
+1280 CFIQKTSRGKATIS

-1321 GATTINGGNVTTD
+1321 GATTIDGGNVTTD

-1352 TSGMNG
+1352 TSKMSAQ
-1358 ENGVVQVGVQSP
+1358 NGVVQVGVQSP

-1382 SFIYFKDPDNSSAS
+1382 SFIYFIDPDSSS
-1396 HQLQVQT
+1396 TNYQLQVQT
-1403 SNQKIIPGSDGDWV
+1403 ANRKIIPGGNGYWD

-1430 QKIIFGDNSSQTTAP
+1430 EKIIFGDNSSQTTAP

>member
-1 MSQALSNLAVGAKVK
+1 MSQALSNLAVGSKVK

-31 WTVVAKNHVSTP
+31 WTIVAKNHVSTP
-43 AYPTD
+43 AYPSN

-53 ATEILDLRC
+53 AAEILDLRC
-62 FDAKEPNNTNSNRV
+62 FDAEEPSNSNSDRQK
-76 LYGNNYYA
+76 YGNNRYS
-84 VSNMKQWLNSRADAG
+84 VSNLDQWLNKDAAGG
-99 AWYSAQHSY
+99 AWYSAAHSA
-108 DQSPNSSTYVDAG
+108 DHSPDTTAGTGGYG
-121 TQYASKEGFLN
+121 TQYAARPGFLDG
-132 LFSEE
+132 FTDDEKA
-137 EYNAILATTIRTAKS
+137 AILSTTIRVVKPS
-152 TVDGGGYEDIS
+152 IDGGSYED
-163 VKVFPP
+163 VVRKVFLP
-169 SITEIGLG
+169 STTEVGLSN
-177 QENDI
+177 ENSI
-182 SEGVAWGYYTEDSA
+182 AEGAAWGYYTSNTA
-196 RASYLTTQ
+196 RIGYVTQ
-204 CYNNTLSSSKS
+204 QCFSNTPSSSKPS
-215 SSENAAWGWWLRT
+215 SKTTAWYWWLRT
-228 PYYSNACDIYSVG
+228 PRYLGANGARGVNSAGSLYNYNAYNGSN
-241 SDGGLVVY
+241 
-249 RAFRG
+249 
-254 YVGVRPAL
+254 GVRPAL

-267 LLVSDTADSDGCYT
+267 QLVSDTTDSDGCYT
-281 VVFANTV
+281 VVFA
-288 TAPATLSIP
+288 
-297 KLIKGRSALIEWS
+297 G
-310 AVDGADSYIL
+310 
-320 QRKTGAGGSYSDRYS
+320 
-335 GTNTYFDDQI
+335 
-345 QTRYSVLGYRVC
+345 
-357 AVSGENQS
+357 
-365 DWNTSEDITTITAPN
+365 TITP
-380 TPGNPVVPDTINA
+380 P
-393 GDTYTVT
+393 
-400 WTAPS
+400 
-405 VTAVEGYELQ
+405 
-415 RKIDDGDYTTVYKG
+415 
-429 ANLSYTD
+429 
-436 TAQSTWTKVQY
+436 
-447 RVAAY
+447 
-452 TDGDVY
+452 
-458 SATWAASSI
+458 
-467 RTITSTPTAPDAPA
+467 APA
-481 TITVPSSITVGDSI
+481 TITVPSAITAGDSI
-495 SVSWSEVSGVGSYK
+495 AVSWGAVSGADSYT
-509 LERSTN
+509 LERSAN
-515 DGDFTQVYSGTA
+515 GGDFTQIYSGIA
-527 TSYTDT
+527 TSYADT
-533 ALSTWSKVQYRV
+533 ALATWSKVQYRV
-545 SSVKDGVS
+545 ASVKDNVS
-553 SDWMTSAEQTV
+553 SDWTTSVERTV
-564 SAKEPEPTAPAMP
+564 EAKEPEPTAPSTP
-577 ETITVPTLTAGQ
+577 ETITVPALTAGQ
-589 TATIT
+589 TATIS
-594 WAVVSNA
+594 WAGVSNA

-614 YTTVYRG
+614 YMTVYRG
-621 ENTSHTDTIG
+621 ENTSYIDTVG

-643 YDSSNNSSDY
+643 YDSNNNSSDY
-653 KASDVMNV
+653 KTSDVFSV
-661 SQPITGLLEA
+661 AQPIASLLEA
-671 IRAHAEQDIKIT
+671 IRAHTEQDIKIT
-683 FADNTVLGKT
+683 FADNTVLGKA

-701 VKITDV
+701 VKITDI

-720 CKQVEMTLFNTDNK
+720 CKQVEMTLFNVDNK

-749 VNVGT
+749 VKVGAA
-754 SFQYITLGIFKGER
+754 FQYVTVGVFKGER

-775 LIDFTAYDRMQKFD
+775 LIDFTAYDRMQKFE

-798 LEFPITL
+798 MTFPVTL
-805 GVVLSSLCTTVGVET
+805 GAVFSSLCAAVGVEPI
-820 ATTTFTNS
+820 TTTFTNS
-828 AKNFTFNPFSTSDYT
+828 TKNFTFNPFSTSDYT

-857 YARVNADGKLELNT
+857 YARVNADGKVELNT

-927 LYIENDTEISSLQPY
+927 LYIENDTEIPALQPY
-942 VNAIFAKASL
+942 VNAIYAKASL

-977 VDDYDEVKT
+977 VNDYDEVKT
-986 LPIFSQTIT
+986 LPIFSQTIK

-1000 EVEYESTGGLTR
+1000 KVEYESTGGLVR

-1017 QQRELESIKKS
+1017 QQRELEAIKKS
-1028 MLRGT
+1028 MLRDT

-1079 QKTEEGIESQISLSA
+1079 QKTEKGIESKISLSA

-1135 GSSSTEE
+1135 GSTSAEE
-1142 VGTYDQHPDGIP
+1142 VGTYDGYPDPDGNVP
-1154 VIPDNEYD
+1154 VGDASIADYE

-1173 QNTGVHNSY
+1173 QNAGVHKSFS
-1182 AYGGLVFNFTQSTT
+1182 YGGLKFNFTKSTA
-1196 ITIRCISYGES
+1196 ITIRCISYGEA

-1216 LDTELTLSETAD
+1216 LDTMLEWDNKAD
-1228 TTGVKKAFSGE
+1228 ATGVKKAFSGE

-1251 TVPAGSHYITFK
+1251 TVPPGSHFITFK

-1280 CFVQKTSRGKATIS
+1280 CFIQKTSRGKATIS

-1321 GATTINGGNVTTD
+1321 GATTIDGGNVTTD

-1352 TSGMNG
+1352 TSKMSAQ
-1358 ENGVVQVGVQSP
+1358 NGVVQVGVQSP

-1382 SFIYFKDPDNSSAS
+1382 SFIYFIDPDSSS
-1396 HQLQVQT
+1396 TNYQLQVQT
-1403 SNQKIIPGSDGDWV
+1403 ANRKIIPGGNGYWD

-1430 QKIIFGDNSSQTTAP
+1430 EKIIFGDNSSQTTAP

>member
-1 MSQALSNLAVGAKVK
+1 MSQALSNLAVGSKVK
-16 FGKYQVNTEEAQPII
+16 FGKYQVNTEKAQPII
-31 WTVVAKNHVSTP
+31 WTIVAKNHVSTP
-43 AYPTD
+43 AYPSN

-53 ATEILDLRC
+53 AAEILDLRC
-62 FDAKEPNNTNSNRV
+62 FDAKEPSNSNSDRQK
-76 LYGNNYYA
+76 YGNNRYS
-84 VSNMKQWLNSRADAG
+84 VSNLDQWLNKNAATN
-99 AWYSAQHSY
+99 AWYTAAHAT
-108 DQSPNSSTYVDAG
+108 DQSPNSSTVVSAN
-121 TQYASKEGFLN
+121 TQYANRPGFLN
-132 LFSEE
+132 GFTTDEI
-137 EYNAILATTIRTAKS
+137 NAILSTTIRVVKPS
-152 TVDGGGYEDIS
+152 VDGGSYEDIQR
-163 VKVFPP
+163 KVFFP
-169 SITEIGLG
+169 SATEVGLSN
-177 QENDI
+177 ENNI
-182 SEGVAWGYYTEDSA
+182 AEGSAWGYYTSNSA
-196 RASYLTTQ
+196 RVGYVTQ
-204 CYNNTLSSSKS
+204 QCFSNTPSSSKPS
-215 SSENAAWGWWLRT
+215 SKTAAWYWWLRT
-228 PYYSNACDIYSVG
+228 PHYSFAYLARRVN
-241 SDGGLVVY
+241 SDGGLGGNNAY
-249 RAFRG
+249 CG
-254 YVGVRPAL
+254 NNGVRPAL

-281 VVFANTV
+281 VMFAGTI
-288 TAPATLSIP
+288 TPPATLTIP
-297 KLIKGRSALIEWS
+297 KLVKGRGALIKWS

-320 QRKTGAGGSYSDRYS
+320 QRKTSAGGSYSQRYS
-335 GTNTYFDDQI
+335 GTNTYYDDQI
-345 QTRYSVLGYRVC
+345 QTRYTVYGYRVC
-357 AVSGENQS
+357 AVSGETQS
-365 DWNTSEDITTITAPN
+365 DWNTSDDITAISAPN
-380 TPGNPVVPDTINA
+380 PPGYPEIPDTINV

-405 VTAVEGYELQ
+405 VSEVEGYELQ
-415 RKIDDGDYTTVYKG
+415 RKVDDGDYITVYKG

-436 TAQSTWTKVQY
+436 TAQPTWTKVQY

-452 TDGDVY
+452 RDGDVY
-458 SATWAASSI
+458 SATWSGSDI
-467 RTITSTPTAPDAPA
+467 RTIVGGTSA
-481 TITVPSSITVGDSI
+481 VPS
-495 SVSWSEVSGVGSYK
+495 
-509 LERSTN
+509 
-515 DGDFTQVYSGTA
+515 
-527 TSYTDT
+527 
-533 ALSTWSKVQYRV
+533 
-545 SSVKDGVS
+545 
-553 SDWMTSAEQTV
+553 
-564 SAKEPEPTAPAMP
+564 MP
-577 ETITVPTLTAGQ
+577 ETITVPALTAGES
-589 TATIT
+589 ATIT
-594 WAVVSNA
+594 WAGVANA
-601 AGYALQRSVDGAS
+601 AGYALQRSVGGAN

-621 ENTSHTDTIG
+621 ENTSYVDTIG
-631 SAWLTVQYRVCA
+631 TAWLTVQYRVCA
-643 YDSSNNSSDY
+643 YNSNNNSSDY
-653 KASDVMNV
+653 KTSDVINV
-661 SQPITGLLEA
+661 VQPVTNLLEA
-671 IRAHAEQDIKIT
+671 IRAHTEQDIKIT
-683 FADNTVLGKT
+683 FADNTVLGKA

-701 VKITDV
+701 VKITDI

-720 CKQVEMTLFNTDNK
+720 CKQVEMTLFNVDNK

-749 VNVGT
+749 VKVGAA
-754 SFQYITLGIFKGER
+754 FQYVAVGVFKGER

-775 LIDFTAYDRMQKFD
+775 LIDFIAYDRMQKFE

-798 LEFPITL
+798 MTFPVTL
-805 GVVLSSLCTTVGVET
+805 GAVFSSLCVAVGVEPI
-820 ATTTFTNS
+820 TTTFTNS
-828 AKNFTFNPFSTSDYT
+828 TKNFTFNPFSTSDYT

-857 YARVNADGKLELNT
+857 YARVNADGKVELST

-927 LYIENDTEISSLQPY
+927 LYIENDTEIPALQPY

-977 VDDYDEVKT
+977 VNDYDEVKT
-986 LPIFSQTIT
+986 LPIFSQTIK

-1000 EVEYESTGGLTR
+1000 KVEYESTGGLVR

-1017 QQRELESIKKS
+1017 QQRELEAIKKS
-1028 MLRGT
+1028 MLRDT

-1079 QKTEEGIESQISLSA
+1079 QKTEKGIESKISLSA

-1135 GSSSTEE
+1135 GSTSE
-1142 VGTYDQHPDGIP
+1142 VSAGTWSNTPWHFGDGIP
-1154 VIPDNEYD
+1154 ITPEEMYD
-1162 FTKTSDGYYTS
+1162 FSLTSDGYYTS
-1173 QNTGVHNSY
+1173 QNAGVANSY
-1182 AYGGLVFNFTQSTT
+1182 AYGGFKFTFTKPTQVKF
-1196 ITIRCISYGES
+1196 RCISYGES
-1207 EHDYGIVSN
+1207 DYDYGIMSN
-1216 LDTELTLSETAD
+1216 LDTSLSSDNTAD
-1228 TTGVKKAFSGE
+1228 STGVYHSFKG
-1239 NESSS
+1239 ESSATPQTFS
-1244 SYVDLTM
+1244 M
-1251 TVPAGSHYITFK
+1251 TIPAGNHYVSFK
-1263 YIKDSSV
+1263 YIKDGSND
-1270 HKNGDYFKIK
+1270 KNGDYFKVK
-1280 CFVQKTSRGKATIS
+1280 CFTTTQSRGKATIS

-1321 GATTINGGNVTTD
+1321 GATTIDGGNVTTD

-1352 TSGMNG
+1352 TSKMSAQ
-1358 ENGVVQVGVQSP
+1358 NGVVQVGVQSP

-1396 HQLQVQT
+1396 YQLQVQT
-1403 SNQKIIPGSDGDWV
+1403 SNQCIVPGKKGVWD
-1417 IGGVQNYFKTLYV
+1417 IGSTLNYFNRLYV
-1430 QKIIFGDNSSQTTAP
+1430 DTIYYNKQETLGN

>member
-1 MSQALSNLAVGAKVK
+1 MSQALSNLAVGSKVK

-31 WTVVAKNHVSTP
+31 WTIVAKNHVSTP
-43 AYPTD
+43 AYPSN

-53 ATEILDLRC
+53 AAEILDLRC
-62 FDAKEPNNTNSNRV
+62 FDAEEPSNSNSDRQK
-76 LYGNNYYA
+76 YGNNRYS
-84 VSNMKQWLNSRADAG
+84 VSNLDQWLNKDAAGG
-99 AWYSAQHSY
+99 AWYSAAHSA
-108 DQSPNSSTYVDAG
+108 DHSPDTTAGTGGYG
-121 TQYASKEGFLN
+121 TQYAARPGFLN
-132 LFSEE
+132 GFTDDEKA
-137 EYNAILATTIRTAKS
+137 AILSTTIRVVKPS
-152 TVDGGGYEDIS
+152 IDGGSYED
-163 VKVFPP
+163 VVRKVFLP
-169 SITEIGLG
+169 STTEVGLSN
-177 QENDI
+177 ENSI
-182 SEGVAWGYYTEDSA
+182 AEGAAWGYYTSNTA
-196 RASYLTTQ
+196 RIGYVTQ
-204 CYNNTLSSSKS
+204 QCFSNTPSSSKPS
-215 SSENAAWGWWLRT
+215 SKTTAWYWWLRT
-228 PYYSNACDIYSVG
+228 PRYSGANSARGVNSAGSLYNYNAYNG
-241 SDGGLVVY
+241 SN
-249 RAFRG
+249 
-254 YVGVRPAL
+254 GVRPAL

-267 LLVSDTADSDGCYT
+267 QLVSDTTDSDGCYT
-281 VVFANTV
+281 VVFA
-288 TAPATLSIP
+288 
-297 KLIKGRSALIEWS
+297 G
-310 AVDGADSYIL
+310 
-320 QRKTGAGGSYSDRYS
+320 
-335 GTNTYFDDQI
+335 
-345 QTRYSVLGYRVC
+345 
-357 AVSGENQS
+357 
-365 DWNTSEDITTITAPN
+365 TITP
-380 TPGNPVVPDTINA
+380 P
-393 GDTYTVT
+393 
-400 WTAPS
+400 
-405 VTAVEGYELQ
+405 
-415 RKIDDGDYTTVYKG
+415 
-429 ANLSYTD
+429 
-436 TAQSTWTKVQY
+436 
-447 RVAAY
+447 
-452 TDGDVY
+452 
-458 SATWAASSI
+458 
-467 RTITSTPTAPDAPA
+467 APA
-481 TITVPSSITVGDSI
+481 TITVPSAITAGDSI
-495 SVSWSEVSGVGSYK
+495 AVSWGAVSGADSYT
-509 LERSTN
+509 LERSAN
-515 DGDFTQVYSGTA
+515 GGDFTQIYSGIA
-527 TSYTDT
+527 TSYADT
-533 ALSTWSKVQYRV
+533 ALATWSKVQYRV
-545 SSVKDGVS
+545 ASVKDNVS
-553 SDWMTSAEQTV
+553 SDWTTSVERTV
-564 SAKEPEPTAPAMP
+564 EAKEPEPTAPSTP
-577 ETITVPTLTAGQ
+577 ETITVPALTAGQ
-589 TATIT
+589 TATIS
-594 WAVVSNA
+594 WAGVSNA

-614 YTTVYRG
+614 YMTVYRG
-621 ENTSHTDTIG
+621 ENTSYIDTVG

-643 YDSSNNSSDY
+643 YDSNNNSSDY
-653 KASDVMNV
+653 KTSDVFSV
-661 SQPITGLLEA
+661 AQPIASLLEA
-671 IRAHAEQDIKIT
+671 IRAHTEQDIKIT
-683 FADNTVLGKT
+683 FADNTVLGKA

-701 VKITDV
+701 VKITDI

-720 CKQVEMTLFNTDNK
+720 CKQVEMTLFNVDNK

-749 VNVGT
+749 VKVGAA
-754 SFQYITLGIFKGER
+754 FQYVTVGVFKGER

-775 LIDFTAYDRMQKFD
+775 LIDFTAYDRMQKFE

-798 LEFPITL
+798 MTFPVTL
-805 GVVLSSLCTTVGVET
+805 GAVFSSLCAAVGVEPI
-820 ATTTFTNS
+820 TTTFTNS
-828 AKNFTFNPFSTSDYT
+828 TKNFTFNPFSTSDYT

-857 YARVNADGKLELNT
+857 YARVNADGKVELNT

-927 LYIENDTEISSLQPY
+927 LYIENDTEIPALQPY
-942 VNAIFAKASL
+942 VNAIYAKASL

-977 VDDYDEVKT
+977 VNDYDEVKT
-986 LPIFSQTIT
+986 LPIFSQTIK

-1000 EVEYESTGGLTR
+1000 KVEYESTGGLVR

-1017 QQRELESIKKS
+1017 QQRELEAIKKS
-1028 MLRGT
+1028 MLRDT

-1044 TQEGKASIT
+1044 TQEGKVSIT

-1079 QKTEEGIESQISLSA
+1079 QKTEKGIESKISLSA

-1135 GSSSTEE
+1135 GSTSAEE
-1142 VGTYDQHPDGIP
+1142 VGTYDGYPDPDGNVP
-1154 VIPDNEYD
+1154 VGDASIADYE

-1173 QNTGVHNSY
+1173 QNAGVHKSFS
-1182 AYGGLVFNFTQSTT
+1182 YGGLKFNFTKSTA
-1196 ITIRCISYGES
+1196 ITIRCISYGEA
-1207 EHDYGIVSN
+1207 ECDYGIVSN
-1216 LDTELTLSETAD
+1216 LDTMLEWDNKAD
-1228 TTGVKKAFSGE
+1228 ATGVKKAFSGE

-1251 TVPAGSHYITFK
+1251 TVPPGSHFITFK

-1280 CFVQKTSRGKATIS
+1280 CFIQKTSRGKATIS

-1321 GATTINGGNVTTD
+1321 GATTIDGGNVTTD

-1352 TSGMNG
+1352 TSKMSAQ
-1358 ENGVVQVGVQSP
+1358 NGVVQVGVQSP

-1382 SFIYFKDPDNSSAS
+1382 SFIYFIDPDSSS
-1396 HQLQVQT
+1396 TKYQLQVQT
-1403 SNQKIIPGSDGDWV
+1403 ANRKIIPGGNGYWD

-1430 QKIIFGDNSSQTTAP
+1430 EKIIFGDNSSQTTAP

>member
-1 MSQALSNLAVGAKVK
+1 MSQALSNLAVGSKVK
-16 FGKYQVNTEEAQPII
+16 FGKYQVNTEKAQPII
-31 WTVVAKNHVSTP
+31 WTIVAKNHVSTP
-43 AYPTD
+43 AYPSN

-53 ATEILDLRC
+53 AAEILDLRC
-62 FDAKEPNNTNSNRV
+62 FDAEEPSNSNSDRQK
-76 LYGNNYYA
+76 YGNNRYS
-84 VSNMKQWLNSRADAG
+84 VSNLDQWLNKNAATN
-99 AWYSAQHSY
+99 AWYTAAHAT
-108 DQSPNSSTYVDAG
+108 DQSPNSSTVVSAN
-121 TQYASKEGFLN
+121 TQYANRPGFLN
-132 LFSEE
+132 GFTTDEV
-137 EYNAILATTIRTAKS
+137 NAILSTTIRVVKPS
-152 TVDGGGYEDIS
+152 VDGGSYEDIQR
-163 VKVFPP
+163 KVFFP
-169 SITEIGLG
+169 SATEVGLSN
-177 QENDI
+177 ENNI
-182 SEGVAWGYYTEDSA
+182 AEGSAWGYYTSNSA
-196 RASYLTTQ
+196 RVGYVTQ
-204 CYNNTLSSSKS
+204 QCFSNTPSSSKPS
-215 SSENAAWGWWLRT
+215 SKTAAWYWWLRT
-228 PYYSNACDIYSVG
+228 PHYSIAYIARRVN
-241 SDGGLVVY
+241 SDGGLGGNNAY
-249 RAFRG
+249 NG
-254 YVGVRPAL
+254 SNGVRPAL

-267 LLVSDTADSDGCYT
+267 QLVSDTTDSDGCYT
-281 VVFANTV
+281 VVFA
-288 TAPATLSIP
+288 
-297 KLIKGRSALIEWS
+297 G
-310 AVDGADSYIL
+310 
-320 QRKTGAGGSYSDRYS
+320 
-335 GTNTYFDDQI
+335 
-345 QTRYSVLGYRVC
+345 
-357 AVSGENQS
+357 
-365 DWNTSEDITTITAPN
+365 TITP
-380 TPGNPVVPDTINA
+380 P
-393 GDTYTVT
+393 
-400 WTAPS
+400 
-405 VTAVEGYELQ
+405 
-415 RKIDDGDYTTVYKG
+415 
-429 ANLSYTD
+429 
-436 TAQSTWTKVQY
+436 
-447 RVAAY
+447 
-452 TDGDVY
+452 
-458 SATWAASSI
+458 
-467 RTITSTPTAPDAPA
+467 APA
-481 TITVPSSITVGDSI
+481 TITVPSAITAGDSI
-495 SVSWSEVSGVGSYK
+495 AVSWGAVSGADSYT
-509 LERSTN
+509 LERSAN
-515 DGDFTQVYSGTA
+515 GGDFTQIYSGIA
-527 TSYTDT
+527 TSYADT
-533 ALSTWSKVQYRV
+533 ALATWSKVQYRV
-545 SSVKDGVS
+545 ASVKDNVS
-553 SDWMTSAEQTV
+553 SDWTTSVERTV
-564 SAKEPEPTAPAMP
+564 EAKEPEPTAPSTP
-577 ETITVPTLTAGQ
+577 ETITVPALTAGQ
-589 TATIT
+589 TATIS
-594 WAVVSNA
+594 WAGVSNA

-614 YTTVYRG
+614 YMTVYRG
-621 ENTSHTDTIG
+621 ENTSYIDTVG

-643 YDSSNNSSDY
+643 YDSNNNSSDY
-653 KASDVMNV
+653 KTSDVFSV
-661 SQPITGLLEA
+661 AQPIASLLEA
-671 IRAHAEQDIKIT
+671 IRAHTEQDIKIT
-683 FADNTVLGKT
+683 FADNTVLGKA

-701 VKITDV
+701 VKITDI

-720 CKQVEMTLFNTDNK
+720 CKQVEMTLFNVDNK

-749 VNVGT
+749 VKVGAA
-754 SFQYITLGIFKGER
+754 FQYVTVGVFKGER

-775 LIDFTAYDRMQKFD
+775 LIDFTAYDRMQKFE

-798 LEFPITL
+798 MTFPVTL
-805 GVVLSSLCTTVGVET
+805 GAVFSSLCAAVGVEPI
-820 ATTTFTNS
+820 TTTFTNS
-828 AKNFTFNPFSTSDYT
+828 TKNFTFNPFSTSDYT

-857 YARVNADGKLELNT
+857 YARVNADGKVELNT

-927 LYIENDTEISSLQPY
+927 LYIENDTEIPALQPY

-977 VDDYDEVKT
+977 VNDYDEVKT
-986 LPIFSQTIT
+986 LPIFSQTIK

-1000 EVEYESTGGLTR
+1000 KVEYESTGGLVR

-1017 QQRELESIKKS
+1017 QQRELEAIKKS
-1028 MLRGT
+1028 MLRDT

-1079 QKTEEGIESQISLSA
+1079 QKTEKGIESKISLSA

-1135 GSSSTEE
+1135 GSTSAEE
-1142 VGTYDQHPDGIP
+1142 VGTYDGYPDPDGNVP
-1154 VIPDNEYD
+1154 VGDASIADYE

-1173 QNTGVHNSY
+1173 QNAGVHKSFS
-1182 AYGGLVFNFTQSTT
+1182 YGGLKFNFTKSTT
-1196 ITIRCISYGES
+1196 ITIRCISYGEA
-1207 EHDYGIVSN
+1207 EYDYGIVSN
-1216 LDTELTLSETAD
+1216 LDTMLEWDNKAD
-1228 TTGVKKAFSGE
+1228 ATGVKKAFSGE

-1251 TVPAGSHYITFK
+1251 TVPPGSHFITFK
-1263 YIKDSSV
+1263 YIKDSSA

-1280 CFVQKTSRGKATIS
+1280 CFIQKTSRGKATIS

-1321 GATTINGGNVTTD
+1321 GATTIDGGNVTTD

-1352 TSGMNG
+1352 TSKMSAQ
-1358 ENGVVQVGVQSP
+1358 NGVVQVGVQSP

-1382 SFIYFKDPDNSSAS
+1382 SFIYFIDPDSSS
-1396 HQLQVQT
+1396 TNYQLQVQT
-1403 SNQKIIPGSDGDWV
+1403 ANRKIIPGGNGYWN

-1430 QKIIFGDNSSQTTAP
+1430 EKIIFGDNSSQTTAP

>member
-1 MSQALSNLAVGAKVK
+1 MSQALSNLAVGSKVK
-16 FGKYQVNTEEAQPII
+16 FGKYQVNTEKAQPII
-31 WTVVAKNHVSTP
+31 WTIVAKNHVSTP
-43 AYPTD
+43 AYPSN

-53 ATEILDLRC
+53 AAEILDLRC
-62 FDAKEPNNTNSNRV
+62 FDAEEPSNSNSDRQK
-76 LYGNNYYA
+76 YGNNRYS
-84 VSNMKQWLNSRADAG
+84 VSNLDQWLNKNAATN
-99 AWYSAQHSY
+99 AWYTAAHAT
-108 DQSPNSSTYVDAG
+108 DQSPNSSTVVSAN
-121 TQYASKEGFLN
+121 TQYANRPGFLN
-132 LFSEE
+132 GFTTDEI
-137 EYNAILATTIRTAKS
+137 NAILSTTIRVVKPS
-152 TVDGGGYEDIS
+152 VDGGSYEDIQR
-163 VKVFPP
+163 KVFFP
-169 SITEIGLG
+169 SATEVGLSN
-177 QENDI
+177 ENNI
-182 SEGVAWGYYTEDSA
+182 AEGSAWGYYTSNSA
-196 RASYLTTQ
+196 RVGYVTQ
-204 CYNNTLSSSKS
+204 QCFSNTPSSSKPS
-215 SSENAAWGWWLRT
+215 SKTAAWYWWLRT
-228 PYYSNACDIYSVG
+228 PYSSYAYIVRYVI
-241 SDGGLVVY
+241 SDGSLYNGLAY
-249 RAFRG
+249 NG
-254 YVGVRPAL
+254 YIGVRPAL

-281 VVFANTV
+281 VMFASALTP
-288 TAPATLSIP
+288 PATLTIP
-297 KLIKGRSALIEWS
+297 KLVKGRGALIKWS

-320 QRKTGAGGSYSDRYS
+320 QRKTSAGGSYSQRYS

-345 QTRYSVLGYRVC
+345 QTRYTVYGYRVC
-357 AVSGENQS
+357 AVSGKTQS
-365 DWNTSEDITTITAPN
+365 DWNTSDDITAISAPN
-380 TPGNPVVPDTINA
+380 PPGYPEIPDTINV

-405 VTAVEGYELQ
+405 VSEVEGYELQ
-415 RKIDDGDYTTVYKG
+415 RKVDDGDYITVYKG

-436 TAQSTWTKVQY
+436 TAQPTWTKVQY

-452 TDGDVY
+452 RDGDVY
-458 SATWAASSI
+458 SATWSGSDI
-467 RTITSTPTAPDAPA
+467 RTIVGGTS
-481 TITVPSSITVGDSI
+481 TVPS
-495 SVSWSEVSGVGSYK
+495 
-509 LERSTN
+509 
-515 DGDFTQVYSGTA
+515 
-527 TSYTDT
+527 
-533 ALSTWSKVQYRV
+533 
-545 SSVKDGVS
+545 
-553 SDWMTSAEQTV
+553 
-564 SAKEPEPTAPAMP
+564 MP
-577 ETITVPTLTAGQ
+577 ETITVPALTAGQ
-589 TATIT
+589 SATIT
-594 WAVVSNA
+594 WAGVSNA

-614 YTTVYRG
+614 YMTVYRG
-621 ENTSHTDTIG
+621 ENTSYIDTVG

-643 YDSSNNSSDY
+643 YDSNNNSSDY
-653 KASDVMNV
+653 KTSDVFNV
-661 SQPITGLLEA
+661 VQPVTNLLEA
-671 IRAHAEQDIKIT
+671 IRAHTEQDIKIT
-683 FADNTVLGKT
+683 FADNTVLGKA

-701 VKITDV
+701 VKITDI

-720 CKQVEMTLFNTDNK
+720 CKQVEMTLFNVDNK

-749 VNVGT
+749 VKVGAA
-754 SFQYITLGIFKGER
+754 FQYVTVGVFKGER

-775 LIDFTAYDRMQKFD
+775 LIDFTAYDRMQNFE

-798 LEFPITL
+798 MKFPVTL
-805 GVVLSSLCTTVGVET
+805 GAVFSSLCAAVGVEPI
-820 ATTTFTNS
+820 TTTFTNS
-828 AKNFTFNPFSTSDYT
+828 TKNFTFNPFSTSDYT

-857 YARVNADGKLELNT
+857 YARVNADGKVELST

-927 LYIENDTEISSLQPY
+927 LYIENDTEIPALQPY

-977 VDDYDEVKT
+977 VNDYDEVKT
-986 LPIFSQTIT
+986 LPIFSQTIK

-1000 EVEYESTGGLTR
+1000 KVEYESTGGLVR

-1017 QQRELESIKKS
+1017 QQRELEAIKKS
-1028 MLRGT
+1028 MLRDT

-1067 TITTTTAIEQLI
+1067 SITTTTAIEQLI
-1079 QKTEEGIESQISLSA
+1079 QKTEKGIESKISLSA

-1135 GSSSTEE
+1135 GSTSE
-1142 VGTYDQHPDGIP
+1142 VSAGTWSNTPWHFGDGIP
-1154 VIPDNEYD
+1154 ITPEEMYD
-1162 FTKTSDGYYTS
+1162 FSLTSDGYYTS
-1173 QNTGVHNSY
+1173 QNAGVANSY
-1182 AYGGLVFNFTQSTT
+1182 AYGGFKFTFTKPTQVKF
-1196 ITIRCISYGES
+1196 RCISYGES
-1207 EHDYGIVSN
+1207 VYDYGLMSN
-1216 LDTELTLSETAD
+1216 LDTSLSSDNTAD
-1228 TTGVKKAFSGE
+1228 STGVYHSFKG
-1239 NESSS
+1239 ESSATPQTFS
-1244 SYVDLTM
+1244 M
-1251 TVPAGSHYITFK
+1251 TIPAGNHYVSFK
-1263 YIKDSSV
+1263 YIKDGSND
-1270 HKNGDYFKIK
+1270 KNGDYFKVK
-1280 CFVQKTSRGKATIS
+1280 CFTTTQSRGKATIS

-1321 GATTINGGNVTTD
+1321 GATTIDGGNVTTD

-1352 TSGMNG
+1352 TSKMSAQ
-1358 ENGVVQVGVQSP
+1358 NGVVQVGVQSP

-1396 HQLQVQT
+1396 YQLQVQT
-1403 SNQKIIPGSDGDWV
+1403 YNQCIVPGKKGVWD
-1417 IGGVQNYFKTLYV
+1417 IGSTLNYFNRLYV
-1430 QKIIFGDNSSQTTAP
+1430 DTIYYNKQETLGN

>member
-1 MSQALSNLAVGAKVK
+1 MSQALSNLAVGSKVK
-16 FGKYQVNTEEAQPII
+16 FGKYQVNTEKAQPII
-31 WTVVAKNHVSTP
+31 WTIVAKNHVSTP
-43 AYPTD
+43 AYPSN

-53 ATEILDLRC
+53 AAEILDLRC
-62 FDAKEPNNTNSNRV
+62 FDAEEPSNSNSDRQK
-76 LYGNNYYA
+76 YGNNRYS
-84 VSNMKQWLNSRADAG
+84 VSNLDQWLNKNAATN
-99 AWYSAQHSY
+99 AWYTAAHAT
-108 DQSPNSSTYVDAG
+108 DQSPNSSTVVSAN
-121 TQYASKEGFLN
+121 TQYANRPGFLN
-132 LFSEE
+132 GFTTDEV
-137 EYNAILATTIRTAKS
+137 NAILSTTIRVVKPS
-152 TVDGGGYEDIS
+152 VDGGSYEDIQR
-163 VKVFPP
+163 KVFFP
-169 SITEIGLG
+169 SATEVGLSN
-177 QENDI
+177 ENNI
-182 SEGVAWGYYTEDSA
+182 AEGSAWGYYTSNSA
-196 RASYLTTQ
+196 RVGYVTQ
-204 CYNNTLSSSKS
+204 QCFSNTPSSSKPS
-215 SSENAAWGWWLRT
+215 SKTAAWYWWLRT
-228 PYYSNACDIYSVG
+228 PHYSIAYIARRVN
-241 SDGGLVVY
+241 SDGGLGGNNAY
-249 RAFRG
+249 NG
-254 YVGVRPAL
+254 SNGVRPAL

-267 LLVSDTADSDGCYT
+267 QLVSDTTDSDGCYT
-281 VVFANTV
+281 VVFA
-288 TAPATLSIP
+288 
-297 KLIKGRSALIEWS
+297 G
-310 AVDGADSYIL
+310 
-320 QRKTGAGGSYSDRYS
+320 
-335 GTNTYFDDQI
+335 
-345 QTRYSVLGYRVC
+345 
-357 AVSGENQS
+357 
-365 DWNTSEDITTITAPN
+365 TITP
-380 TPGNPVVPDTINA
+380 P
-393 GDTYTVT
+393 
-400 WTAPS
+400 
-405 VTAVEGYELQ
+405 
-415 RKIDDGDYTTVYKG
+415 
-429 ANLSYTD
+429 
-436 TAQSTWTKVQY
+436 
-447 RVAAY
+447 
-452 TDGDVY
+452 
-458 SATWAASSI
+458 
-467 RTITSTPTAPDAPA
+467 APA
-481 TITVPSSITVGDSI
+481 TITVPSAITAGDSI
-495 SVSWSEVSGVGSYK
+495 AVSWGAVSGADSYT
-509 LERSTN
+509 LERSAN
-515 DGDFTQVYSGTA
+515 GGDFTQIYSGIA
-527 TSYTDT
+527 TSYADT
-533 ALSTWSKVQYRV
+533 ALATWSKVQYRV
-545 SSVKDGVS
+545 ASVKDNVS
-553 SDWMTSAEQTV
+553 SDWTTSVERTV
-564 SAKEPEPTAPAMP
+564 EAKEPEPTAPSTP
-577 ETITVPTLTAGQ
+577 ETITVPALTAGQ
-589 TATIT
+589 TATIS
-594 WAVVSNA
+594 WVGVSNA

-614 YTTVYRG
+614 YMTVYRG
-621 ENTSHTDTIG
+621 ENTSYIDTVG

-643 YDSSNNSSDY
+643 YDSNNNSSDY
-653 KASDVMNV
+653 KTSDVFSV
-661 SQPITGLLEA
+661 AQPIASLLEA
-671 IRAHAEQDIKIT
+671 IRAHTEQDIKIT
-683 FADNTVLGKT
+683 FADNTVLGKA

-701 VKITDV
+701 VKITDI

-720 CKQVEMTLFNTDNK
+720 CKQVEMTLFNVDNK

-749 VNVGT
+749 VKVGAA
-754 SFQYITLGIFKGER
+754 FQYVTVGVFKGER

-775 LIDFTAYDRMQKFD
+775 LIDFTAYDRMQKFE

-798 LEFPITL
+798 MTFPVTL
-805 GVVLSSLCTTVGVET
+805 GAVFSSLCAAVGVEPI
-820 ATTTFTNS
+820 TTTFTNS
-828 AKNFTFNPFSTSDYT
+828 TKNFTFNPFSTSDYT

-857 YARVNADGKLELNT
+857 YARVNADGKVELNT

-927 LYIENDTEISSLQPY
+927 LYIENDTEIPALQPY

-977 VDDYDEVKT
+977 VNDYDEVKT
-986 LPIFSQTIT
+986 LPIFSQTIK

-1000 EVEYESTGGLTR
+1000 KVEYESTGGLVR

-1017 QQRELESIKKS
+1017 QQRELEAIKKS
-1028 MLRGT
+1028 MLRDT

-1079 QKTEEGIESQISLSA
+1079 QKTEKGIESKISLSA

-1135 GSSSTEE
+1135 GSTSAEE
-1142 VGTYDQHPDGIP
+1142 VGTYDGYPDPDGNVP
-1154 VIPDNEYD
+1154 VGDASIADYE

-1173 QNTGVHNSY
+1173 QNAGVHKSFS
-1182 AYGGLVFNFTQSTT
+1182 YGGLKFNFTKSTA
-1196 ITIRCISYGES
+1196 ITIRCISYGEA

-1216 LDTELTLSETAD
+1216 LDTMLEWDNKAD
-1228 TTGVKKAFSGE
+1228 ATGVKKAFSGE

-1251 TVPAGSHYITFK
+1251 TVPPGSHFITFK

-1280 CFVQKTSRGKATIS
+1280 CFIQKTSRGKATIS

-1321 GATTINGGNVTTD
+1321 GATTIDGGNVTTD

-1352 TSGMNG
+1352 TSKMSAQ
-1358 ENGVVQVGVQSP
+1358 NGVVQVGVQSP

-1382 SFIYFKDPDNSSAS
+1382 SFIYFIDPDSSS
-1396 HQLQVQT
+1396 TNYQLQVQT
-1403 SNQKIIPGSDGDWV
+1403 ANRKIIPGGNGYWD

-1430 QKIIFGDNSSQTTAP
+1430 EKIIFGDNSSQTTAP

>member
-1 MSQALSNLAVGAKVK
+1 M
-16 FGKYQVNTEEAQPII
+16 
-31 WTVVAKNHVSTP
+31 
-43 AYPTD
+43 
-48 SVTLH
+48 
-53 ATEILDLRC
+53 
-62 FDAKEPNNTNSNRV
+62 
-76 LYGNNYYA
+76 A
-84 VSNMKQWLNSRADAG
+84 VSM
-99 AWYSAQHSY
+99 
-108 DQSPNSSTYVDAG
+108 P
-121 TQYASKEGFLN
+121 
-132 LFSEE
+132 
-137 EYNAILATTIRTAKS
+137 TT
-152 TVDGGGYEDIS
+152 
-163 VKVFPP
+163 
-169 SITEIGLG
+169 
-177 QENDI
+177 
-182 SEGVAWGYYTEDSA
+182 
-196 RASYLTTQ
+196 LT
-204 CYNNTLSSSKS
+204 
-215 SSENAAWGWWLRT
+215 
-228 PYYSNACDIYSVG
+228 
-241 SDGGLVVY
+241 
-249 RAFRG
+249 
-254 YVGVRPAL
+254 
-262 NLSSS
+262 
-267 LLVSDTADSDGCYT
+267 
-281 VVFANTV
+281 
-288 TAPATLSIP
+288 IP
-297 KLIKGRSALIEWS
+297 KLVKGRSALIEWS
-310 AVDGADSYIL
+310 AVNGADSYIL
-320 QRKTGAGGSYSDRYS
+320 QRKTSAGGSYSQRYS

-345 QTRYSVLGYRVC
+345 QTRYTVYGYRVC
-357 AVSGENQS
+357 AVSGETQS
-365 DWNTSEDITTITAPN
+365 DWNTSDDITAITAPN
-380 TPGNPVVPDTINA
+380 QPGYPEIPDTINV

-415 RKIDDGDYTTVYKG
+415 RKVDNGDYTTVYKG

-458 SATWAASSI
+458 SATWAASDI
-467 RTITSTPTAPDAPA
+467 RTIVGGTS
-481 TITVPSSITVGDSI
+481 TVPSI
-495 SVSWSEVSGVGSYK
+495 
-509 LERSTN
+509 
-515 DGDFTQVYSGTA
+515 
-527 TSYTDT
+527 
-533 ALSTWSKVQYRV
+533 
-545 SSVKDGVS
+545 
-553 SDWMTSAEQTV
+553 
-564 SAKEPEPTAPAMP
+564 P
-577 ETITVPTLTAGQ
+577 ETITVPTLTAGES
-589 TATIT
+589 ATIT
-594 WAVVSNA
+594 WAGVANA
-601 AGYALQRSVDGAS
+601 AGYALQRSVGGAS

-621 ENTSHTDTIG
+621 ENTSYVDTIG

-643 YDSSNNSSDY
+643 YDSNNNSSDY
-653 KASDVMNV
+653 KTSDVINV
-661 SQPITGLLEA
+661 VQPVANLLEA
-671 IRAHAEQDIKIT
+671 IRAHTEQDIKIT
-683 FADNTVLGKT
+683 FADNTVLGKA

-701 VKITDV
+701 VKITDI

-720 CKQVEMTLFNTDNK
+720 CKQVEMTLFNVDNK

-749 VNVGT
+749 VKVGAA
-754 SFQYITLGIFKGER
+754 FQYVKVGIFKGER

-789 VSASDFIEN
+789 VSASEFIES
-798 LEFPITL
+798 LTFPVTL
-805 GVVLSSLCTTVGVET
+805 GAVLSSLCTSVGVVLE
-820 ATTTFTNS
+820 TTTFTNS
-828 AKNFTFNPFSTSDYT
+828 TKNFTFNPFSTSDYT

-857 YARVNADGKLELNT
+857 YARVNADGKVELNT

-876 YKILKTDRFEM
+876 HKILKTDRFEM

-927 LYIENDTEISSLQPY
+927 LYIENDTEISTLQPY

-952 FPAYSPIAVRAEW
+952 FPAYSPISVRAEW

-986 LPIFSQTIT
+986 LPIFSQTIK

-1000 EVEYESTGGLTR
+1000 KVEYESTGGLTR

-1017 QQRELESIKKS
+1017 QQRELEAIKKS
-1028 MLRGT
+1028 MLRDT

-1079 QKTEEGIESQISLSA
+1079 QKTEKGIESKISLSA

-1135 GSSSTEE
+1135 GSTSE
-1142 VGTYDQHPDGIP
+1142 VSAGSWTQAPASFGDGIP
-1154 VIPDNEYD
+1154 VVPEEEYV
-1162 FTKTSDGYYTS
+1162 FTLTSDGYYTS
-1173 QNTGVHNSY
+1173 QNAGVANSY
-1182 AYGGLVFNFTQSTT
+1182 AYGGFQFTFTKPTQVKF
-1196 ITIRCISYGES
+1196 RCISYGES
-1207 EHDYGIVSN
+1207 NYDYGIMSN
-1216 LDTELTLSETAD
+1216 LDTSLSNDNTAD
-1228 TTGVKKAFSGE
+1228 STGVYHSFKG
-1239 NESSS
+1239 ESSATPQTFS
-1244 SYVDLTM
+1244 M
-1251 TVPAGSHYITFK
+1251 TIPAGNHYVSFK
-1263 YIKDSSV
+1263 YIKDGSNNT
-1270 HKNGDYFKIK
+1270 NGDYFKVK
-1280 CFVQKTSRGKATIS
+1280 CFTTTQSRGKATIS

-1321 GATTINGGNVTTD
+1321 GATTIDGGNVTTD

-1340 VFFAENENYTIV
+1340 VFFAENEDYTIV
-1352 TSGMNG
+1352 TSKMSG
-1358 ENGVVQVGVQSP
+1358 ENGTVQVGVQSP

-1382 SFIYFKDPDNSSAS
+1382 SFIYFKDPAHSSNAAY
-1396 HQLQVQT
+1396 QLQIQT
-1403 SNQKIIPGSDGDWV
+1403 NNQKIIPGSSGDWN

-1430 QKIIFGDNSSQTTAP
+1430 EKIIFGDNSSQTTAP

>member
-1 MSQALSNLAVGAKVK
+1 MSQALSNLAVGSKVK

-31 WTVVAKNHVSTP
+31 WTIVAKNHVSTP
-43 AYPTD
+43 AYPSN

-53 ATEILDLRC
+53 AAEILDLRC
-62 FDAKEPNNTNSNRV
+62 FDAEEPSNSNSDRQK
-76 LYGNNYYA
+76 YGNNRYS
-84 VSNMKQWLNSRADAG
+84 VSNLDQWLNKDAAGG
-99 AWYSAQHSY
+99 AWYSAAHSA
-108 DQSPNSSTYVDAG
+108 DHSPDTTAGTGGYG
-121 TQYASKEGFLN
+121 TQYAARPGFLDG
-132 LFSEE
+132 FTDDEKA
-137 EYNAILATTIRTAKS
+137 AILSTTIRVVKPS
-152 TVDGGGYEDIS
+152 IDGGSYED
-163 VKVFPP
+163 VVRKVFLP
-169 SITEIGLG
+169 STTEVGLSN
-177 QENDI
+177 ENSI
-182 SEGVAWGYYTEDSA
+182 AEGAAWGYYTSNTA
-196 RASYLTTQ
+196 RIGYVTQ
-204 CYNNTLSSSKS
+204 QCFSNTPSSSKPS
-215 SSENAAWGWWLRT
+215 SKTTAWYWRLRT
-228 PYYSNACDIYSVG
+228 PRCSGANSARGVNSAGSLYNYNAYNGSN
-241 SDGGLVVY
+241 
-249 RAFRG
+249 
-254 YVGVRPAL
+254 GVRPAL

-267 LLVSDTADSDGCYT
+267 QLVSDTTDSDGCYT
-281 VVFANTV
+281 VVFA
-288 TAPATLSIP
+288 
-297 KLIKGRSALIEWS
+297 G
-310 AVDGADSYIL
+310 
-320 QRKTGAGGSYSDRYS
+320 
-335 GTNTYFDDQI
+335 
-345 QTRYSVLGYRVC
+345 
-357 AVSGENQS
+357 
-365 DWNTSEDITTITAPN
+365 TITP
-380 TPGNPVVPDTINA
+380 P
-393 GDTYTVT
+393 
-400 WTAPS
+400 
-405 VTAVEGYELQ
+405 
-415 RKIDDGDYTTVYKG
+415 
-429 ANLSYTD
+429 
-436 TAQSTWTKVQY
+436 
-447 RVAAY
+447 
-452 TDGDVY
+452 
-458 SATWAASSI
+458 
-467 RTITSTPTAPDAPA
+467 APA
-481 TITVPSSITVGDSI
+481 TITVPSAITAGDSI
-495 SVSWSEVSGVGSYK
+495 AVSWGAVSGADSYT
-509 LERSTN
+509 LERSAN
-515 DGDFTQVYSGTA
+515 GGDFTQIYSGIA
-527 TSYTDT
+527 TSYADT
-533 ALSTWSKVQYRV
+533 ALATWSKVQYRV
-545 SSVKDGVS
+545 ASVKDNVS
-553 SDWMTSAEQTV
+553 SDWTTSVERTV
-564 SAKEPEPTAPAMP
+564 EAKEPEPTAPSTP
-577 ETITVPTLTAGQ
+577 ETITVPALTAGQ
-589 TATIT
+589 TATIS
-594 WAVVSNA
+594 WAGVSNA

-614 YTTVYRG
+614 YMTVYRG
-621 ENTSHTDTIG
+621 ENTSYIDTVG

-643 YDSSNNSSDY
+643 YDSNNNSSDY
-653 KASDVMNV
+653 KTSDVFSV
-661 SQPITGLLEA
+661 AQPIASLLEA
-671 IRAHAEQDIKIT
+671 IRAHTEQDIKIT
-683 FADNTVLGKT
+683 FADNTVLGKA

-701 VKITDV
+701 VKITDI

-720 CKQVEMTLFNTDNK
+720 CKQVEMTLFNVDNK

-749 VNVGT
+749 VKVGAA
-754 SFQYITLGIFKGER
+754 FQYVTVGVFKGER

-775 LIDFTAYDRMQKFD
+775 LIDFTAYDRMQKFE

-798 LEFPITL
+798 MTFPVTL
-805 GVVLSSLCTTVGVET
+805 GAVFSSLCAAVGVEPI
-820 ATTTFTNS
+820 TTTFTNS
-828 AKNFTFNPFSTSDYT
+828 TKNFTFNPFSTSDYT

-857 YARVNADGKLELNT
+857 YARVNADGKVELNT

-927 LYIENDTEISSLQPY
+927 LYIENDTEIPALQPY
-942 VNAIFAKASL
+942 VNAIYAKASL

-977 VDDYDEVKT
+977 VNDYDEVKT
-986 LPIFSQTIT
+986 LPIFSQTIK

-1000 EVEYESTGGLTR
+1000 KVEYESTGGLVR

-1017 QQRELESIKKS
+1017 QQRELEAIKKS
-1028 MLRGT
+1028 MLRDT

-1079 QKTEEGIESQISLSA
+1079 QKTEKGIESKISLSA

-1135 GSSSTEE
+1135 GSTSAEE
-1142 VGTYDQHPDGIP
+1142 VGTYDGYPDPDGNVP
-1154 VIPDNEYD
+1154 VGDASIADYE

-1173 QNTGVHNSY
+1173 QNAGVHKSFS
-1182 AYGGLVFNFTQSTT
+1182 YGGLKFNFTKSTA
-1196 ITIRCISYGES
+1196 ITIRCISYGEA

-1216 LDTELTLSETAD
+1216 LDTMLEWDNKAD
-1228 TTGVKKAFSGE
+1228 ATGVKKAFSGE

-1251 TVPAGSHYITFK
+1251 TVPPGSHFITFK

-1280 CFVQKTSRGKATIS
+1280 CFIQKTSRGKATIS

-1321 GATTINGGNVTTD
+1321 GATTIDGGNVTTD

-1352 TSGMNG
+1352 TSKMSAQ
-1358 ENGVVQVGVQSP
+1358 NGVVQVGVQSP

-1382 SFIYFKDPDNSSAS
+1382 SFIYFIDPDSSS
-1396 HQLQVQT
+1396 TNYQLQVQT
-1403 SNQKIIPGSDGDWV
+1403 ANRKIIPGGNGYWD

-1430 QKIIFGDNSSQTTAP
+1430 EKIIFGDNSSQTTAP

>member
-1 MSQALSNLAVGAKVK
+1 M
-16 FGKYQVNTEEAQPII
+16 
-31 WTVVAKNHVSTP
+31 
-43 AYPTD
+43 
-48 SVTLH
+48 
-53 ATEILDLRC
+53 
-62 FDAKEPNNTNSNRV
+62 
-76 LYGNNYYA
+76 A
-84 VSNMKQWLNSRADAG
+84 VSM
-99 AWYSAQHSY
+99 
-108 DQSPNSSTYVDAG
+108 P
-121 TQYASKEGFLN
+121 
-132 LFSEE
+132 
-137 EYNAILATTIRTAKS
+137 TT
-152 TVDGGGYEDIS
+152 
-163 VKVFPP
+163 
-169 SITEIGLG
+169 
-177 QENDI
+177 
-182 SEGVAWGYYTEDSA
+182 
-196 RASYLTTQ
+196 LT
-204 CYNNTLSSSKS
+204 
-215 SSENAAWGWWLRT
+215 
-228 PYYSNACDIYSVG
+228 
-241 SDGGLVVY
+241 
-249 RAFRG
+249 
-254 YVGVRPAL
+254 
-262 NLSSS
+262 
-267 LLVSDTADSDGCYT
+267 
-281 VVFANTV
+281 
-288 TAPATLSIP
+288 IP
-297 KLIKGRSALIEWS
+297 KLVKGRSALIEWT

-320 QRKTGAGGSYSDRYS
+320 QRKASAGGSYSQRYS
-335 GTNTYFDDQI
+335 GTNTYFEDQI
-345 QTRYSVLGYRVC
+345 QTRYTVYGYRVC
-357 AVSGENQS
+357 AVSGETQS
-365 DWNTSEDITTITAPN
+365 DWNTSDDITAISAPN
-380 TPGNPVVPDTINA
+380 PPGYPEIPDTINV
-393 GDTYTVT
+393 GETYTVT

-415 RKIDDGDYTTVYKG
+415 RKVDDGDYTTVYKG

-452 TDGDVY
+452 IDGDVY
-458 SATWAASSI
+458 SATWSASDI
-467 RTITSTPTAPDAPA
+467 RTIAGGTS
-481 TITVPSSITVGDSI
+481 TVPSI
-495 SVSWSEVSGVGSYK
+495 
-509 LERSTN
+509 
-515 DGDFTQVYSGTA
+515 
-527 TSYTDT
+527 
-533 ALSTWSKVQYRV
+533 
-545 SSVKDGVS
+545 
-553 SDWMTSAEQTV
+553 
-564 SAKEPEPTAPAMP
+564 P
-577 ETITVPTLTAGQ
+577 ETITVPTVTAGES
-589 TATIT
+589 ATIT
-594 WAVVSNA
+594 WAGVANA

-614 YTTVYRG
+614 YMTVYRG
-621 ENTSHTDTIG
+621 ENTSYVDTIG

-643 YDSSNNSSDY
+643 YDSNNNSSDY
-653 KASDVMNV
+653 KTSDVINV
-661 SQPITGLLEA
+661 IQPVANLLEA
-671 IRAHAEQDIKIT
+671 IRAHTEQDIKIT
-683 FADNTVLGKT
+683 FADNTVLGKA

-701 VKITDV
+701 VKITDI

-720 CKQVEMTLFNTDNK
+720 CKQVEMTLFNVDNK

-749 VNVGT
+749 VKVGAA
-754 SFQYITLGIFKGER
+754 FQYVTVGIFKGER

-789 VSASDFIEN
+789 VSASGFIEN
-798 LEFPITL
+798 LTFPVTL
-805 GVVLSSLCTTVGVET
+805 GAVLSSLCTSVGVALE
-820 ATTTFTNS
+820 TTTFTNS
-828 AKNFTFNPFSTSDYT
+828 TKNFTFNPFSTSDYT

-857 YARVNADGKLELNT
+857 YARVNADGKVELNT

-952 FPAYSPIAVRAEW
+952 FPAYSPISVRAEW

-977 VDDYDEVKT
+977 VNDYDEVKT
-986 LPIFSQTIT
+986 LPIFSQTIK

-1000 EVEYESTGGLTR
+1000 KVEYESTGGLTR

-1017 QQRELESIKKS
+1017 QQRELEAIKKS
-1028 MLRGT
+1028 MLRDT

-1079 QKTEEGIESQISLSA
+1079 QKTEKGIESKISLSA

-1135 GSSSTEE
+1135 GSTSTEE
-1142 VGTYDQHPDGIP
+1142 VGTYAQHPDVDGIP
-1154 VIPDNEYD
+1154 ATPDNEYD

-1173 QNTGVHNSY
+1173 QNAGVHNSY
-1182 AYGGLVFNFTQSTT
+1182 SYGGFKFNFTQSTT
-1196 ITIRCISYGES
+1196 ITIRCISYGEA

-1216 LDTELTLSETAD
+1216 LDTSLDWDNNAD

-1251 TVPAGSHYITFK
+1251 TVPPGSHFITFK

-1280 CFVQKTSRGKATIS
+1280 CFIQKTSRGKATIS

-1321 GATTINGGNVTTD
+1321 GATTIDGGNVTTD

-1352 TSGMNG
+1352 TSKMSG
-1358 ENGVVQVGVQSP
+1358 ENGIVQVGVQSP

-1382 SFIYFKDPDNSSAS
+1382 SFIYFKDPAHSSNAAY
-1396 HQLQVQT
+1396 QLQIQT
-1403 SNQKIIPGSDGDWV
+1403 NNQKIIPGSSGDWD
-1417 IGGVQNYFKTLYV
+1417 IGGIQNYFDRLYV
-1430 QKIIFGDNSSQTTAP
+1430 NKIIFADNSSQTTAP

>member
-1 MSQALSNLAVGAKVK
+1 MSQALSNLAVGSKVK
-16 FGKYQVNTEEAQPII
+16 FGKYQVNTEEAEPII
-31 WTVVAKNHVSTP
+31 WTIVAKNHVSTP
-43 AYPTD
+43 AYPSN

-53 ATEILDLRC
+53 AAEILDLRC
-62 FDAKEPNNTNSNRV
+62 FDAEEPSNSNSDRQK
-76 LYGNNYYA
+76 YGNNRYS
-84 VSNMKQWLNSRADAG
+84 VSNLDQWLNKDAAGG
-99 AWYSAQHSY
+99 AWYSAAHSA
-108 DQSPNSSTYVDAG
+108 DHSPDTTAGTGGYG
-121 TQYASKEGFLN
+121 TQYAARPGFLDG
-132 LFSEE
+132 FTDDEKA
-137 EYNAILATTIRTAKS
+137 AILSTTIRVVKPS
-152 TVDGGGYEDIS
+152 IDGGSYED
-163 VKVFPP
+163 VVRKVFLP
-169 SITEIGLG
+169 STTEVGLSN
-177 QENDI
+177 ENSI
-182 SEGVAWGYYTEDSA
+182 AEGAAWGYYTSNTA
-196 RASYLTTQ
+196 RIGYLTQQ
-204 CYNNTLSSSKS
+204 CFSNTPSSSKPS
-215 SSENAAWGWWLRT
+215 SKTTAWYWWLRT
-228 PYYSNACDIYSVG
+228 PYYSFANFARTVR
-241 SDGGLVVY
+241 SDGSLGSRIAY
-249 RAFRG
+249 DGG
-254 YVGVRPAL
+254 YGVRPAL

-267 LLVSDTADSDGCYT
+267 QLVSDTTDSDGCYT
-281 VVFANTV
+281 VVFA
-288 TAPATLSIP
+288 
-297 KLIKGRSALIEWS
+297 G
-310 AVDGADSYIL
+310 
-320 QRKTGAGGSYSDRYS
+320 
-335 GTNTYFDDQI
+335 
-345 QTRYSVLGYRVC
+345 
-357 AVSGENQS
+357 
-365 DWNTSEDITTITAPN
+365 TITP
-380 TPGNPVVPDTINA
+380 P
-393 GDTYTVT
+393 
-400 WTAPS
+400 
-405 VTAVEGYELQ
+405 
-415 RKIDDGDYTTVYKG
+415 
-429 ANLSYTD
+429 
-436 TAQSTWTKVQY
+436 
-447 RVAAY
+447 
-452 TDGDVY
+452 
-458 SATWAASSI
+458 
-467 RTITSTPTAPDAPA
+467 APA
-481 TITVPSSITVGDSI
+481 TITVPSAITAGDSI
-495 SVSWSEVSGVGSYK
+495 AVSWGAVSGADSYT
-509 LERSTN
+509 LERSAN
-515 DGDFTQVYSGTA
+515 GGDFTQIYSGIA
-527 TSYTDT
+527 TSYADT
-533 ALSTWSKVQYRV
+533 ALATWSKVQYRV
-545 SSVKDGVS
+545 ASVKDNVS
-553 SDWMTSAEQTV
+553 SDWTTSVERTV
-564 SAKEPEPTAPAMP
+564 EAKEPEPTAPSTP
-577 ETITVPTLTAGQ
+577 ETITVPALTAGQ
-589 TATIT
+589 TATIS
-594 WAVVSNA
+594 WAGVSNA

-614 YTTVYRG
+614 YMTVYRG
-621 ENTSHTDTIG
+621 ENTSYIDTVG

-643 YDSSNNSSDY
+643 YDSNNNSSDY
-653 KASDVMNV
+653 KTSDVFSV
-661 SQPITGLLEA
+661 AQPIASLLEA
-671 IRAHAEQDIKIT
+671 IRAHTEQDIKIT
-683 FADNTVLGKT
+683 FADNTVLGKA

-701 VKITDV
+701 VKITDI

-720 CKQVEMTLFNTDNK
+720 CKQVEMTLFNVDNK

-749 VNVGT
+749 VKVGAA
-754 SFQYITLGIFKGER
+754 FQYVTVGVFKGER

-775 LIDFTAYDRMQKFD
+775 LIDFTAYDRMQKFE

-798 LEFPITL
+798 MTFPVTL
-805 GVVLSSLCTTVGVET
+805 GAVFSSLCAAVGVEPI
-820 ATTTFTNS
+820 TTTFTNS
-828 AKNFTFNPFSTSDYT
+828 TKNFTFNPFSTSDYT

-857 YARVNADGKLELNT
+857 YARVNADGKVELNT

-927 LYIENDTEISSLQPY
+927 LYIENDTEIPALQPY
-942 VNAIFAKASL
+942 VNAIYAKASL

-977 VDDYDEVKT
+977 VNDYDEVKT
-986 LPIFSQTIT
+986 LPIFSQTIK

-1000 EVEYESTGGLTR
+1000 KVEYESTGGLVR

-1017 QQRELESIKKS
+1017 QQRELEAIKKS
-1028 MLRGT
+1028 MLRDT

-1079 QKTEEGIESQISLSA
+1079 QKTEKGIESKISLSA

-1135 GSSSTEE
+1135 GSTSAEE
-1142 VGTYDQHPDGIP
+1142 VGTYDGYPDPDGNVP
-1154 VIPDNEYD
+1154 VGDASIADYE

-1173 QNTGVHNSY
+1173 QNAGVHKSFS
-1182 AYGGLVFNFTQSTT
+1182 YGGLKFNFTKSTA
-1196 ITIRCISYGES
+1196 ITIRCISYGEA

-1216 LDTELTLSETAD
+1216 LDTMLEWDNKAD
-1228 TTGVKKAFSGE
+1228 ATGVKKAFSGE

-1251 TVPAGSHYITFK
+1251 TVPPGSHFITFK

-1280 CFVQKTSRGKATIS
+1280 CFIQKTSRGKATIS

-1321 GATTINGGNVTTD
+1321 GATTIDGGNVTTD

-1352 TSGMNG
+1352 TSKMSAQ
-1358 ENGVVQVGVQSP
+1358 NGVVQVGVQSP

-1382 SFIYFKDPDNSSAS
+1382 SFIYFIDPDSSS
-1396 HQLQVQT
+1396 TNYQLQVQT
-1403 SNQKIIPGSDGDWV
+1403 ANRKIIPGGNGYWD

-1430 QKIIFGDNSSQTTAP
+1430 EKIIFGDNSSQTTAP

>member
-1 MSQALSNLAVGAKVK
+1 MSQALSNLAVGSKVK

-31 WTVVAKNHVSTP
+31 WTIVAKNHVSTP
-43 AYPTD
+43 AYPSN

-53 ATEILDLRC
+53 AAEILDLRC
-62 FDAKEPNNTNSNRV
+62 FDAEEPSNSNSDRQK
-76 LYGNNYYA
+76 YGNNRYS
-84 VSNMKQWLNSRADAG
+84 VSNLDQWLNKDAAGG
-99 AWYSAQHSY
+99 AWYSAAHSA
-108 DQSPNSSTYVDAG
+108 DHSPDTTAGTGGYG
-121 TQYASKEGFLN
+121 TQYAARPGFLN
-132 LFSEE
+132 GFTDDEKA
-137 EYNAILATTIRTAKS
+137 AILSTTIRVVKPS
-152 TVDGGGYEDIS
+152 IDGGSYED
-163 VKVFPP
+163 VVRKVFLP
-169 SITEIGLG
+169 STTEVGLSN
-177 QENDI
+177 ENSI
-182 SEGVAWGYYTEDSA
+182 AEGAAWGYYTSNTA
-196 RASYLTTQ
+196 RIGYVTQ
-204 CYNNTLSSSKS
+204 QCFSNTPSSSKPS
-215 SSENAAWGWWLRT
+215 SKTTAWYWWLRT
-228 PYYSNACDIYSVG
+228 PRYSGANSARGVNSAGSLYNYNAYNG
-241 SDGGLVVY
+241 SN
-249 RAFRG
+249 
-254 YVGVRPAL
+254 GVRPAL

-267 LLVSDTADSDGCYT
+267 QLVSDTTDSDGCYT
-281 VVFANTV
+281 VVFA
-288 TAPATLSIP
+288 
-297 KLIKGRSALIEWS
+297 G
-310 AVDGADSYIL
+310 
-320 QRKTGAGGSYSDRYS
+320 
-335 GTNTYFDDQI
+335 
-345 QTRYSVLGYRVC
+345 
-357 AVSGENQS
+357 
-365 DWNTSEDITTITAPN
+365 TITP
-380 TPGNPVVPDTINA
+380 P
-393 GDTYTVT
+393 
-400 WTAPS
+400 
-405 VTAVEGYELQ
+405 
-415 RKIDDGDYTTVYKG
+415 
-429 ANLSYTD
+429 
-436 TAQSTWTKVQY
+436 
-447 RVAAY
+447 
-452 TDGDVY
+452 
-458 SATWAASSI
+458 
-467 RTITSTPTAPDAPA
+467 APA
-481 TITVPSSITVGDSI
+481 TITVPSAITAGDSI
-495 SVSWSEVSGVGSYK
+495 AVSWGAVSGADSYT
-509 LERSTN
+509 LERSAN
-515 DGDFTQVYSGTA
+515 GGDFTQIYSGIA
-527 TSYTDT
+527 TSYADT
-533 ALSTWSKVQYRV
+533 ALATWSKVQYRV
-545 SSVKDGVS
+545 ASVKDNVS
-553 SDWMTSAEQTV
+553 SDWTTSVERTV
-564 SAKEPEPTAPAMP
+564 EAKEPEPTAPSTP
-577 ETITVPTLTAGQ
+577 ETITVPALTAGQ
-589 TATIT
+589 TATIS
-594 WAVVSNA
+594 WAGVSNA

-614 YTTVYRG
+614 YMTVYRG
-621 ENTSHTDTIG
+621 ENTSYIDTVG

-643 YDSSNNSSDY
+643 YDSNNNSSDY
-653 KASDVMNV
+653 KTSDVFSV
-661 SQPITGLLEA
+661 AQPIASLLEA
-671 IRAHAEQDIKIT
+671 IRAHTEQDIKIT
-683 FADNTVLGKT
+683 FADNTVLGKA

-701 VKITDV
+701 VKITDI

-720 CKQVEMTLFNTDNK
+720 CKQVEMTLFNVDNK

-749 VNVGT
+749 VKVGAA
-754 SFQYITLGIFKGER
+754 FQYVTVGVFKGER

-775 LIDFTAYDRMQKFD
+775 LIDFTAYDRMQKFE

-798 LEFPITL
+798 MTFPVTL
-805 GVVLSSLCTTVGVET
+805 GAVFSSLCAAVGVEPI
-820 ATTTFTNS
+820 TTTFTNS
-828 AKNFTFNPFSTSDYT
+828 TKNFTFNPFSTSDYT

-857 YARVNADGKLELNT
+857 YARVNADGKVELNT

-927 LYIENDTEISSLQPY
+927 LYIENDTEIPALQPY
-942 VNAIFAKASL
+942 VNAIYAKASL

-977 VDDYDEVKT
+977 VNDYDEVKT
-986 LPIFSQTIT
+986 LPIFSQTIK

-1000 EVEYESTGGLTR
+1000 KVEYESTGGLVR

-1017 QQRELESIKKS
+1017 QQRELEAIKKS
-1028 MLRGT
+1028 MLRDT

-1079 QKTEEGIESQISLSA
+1079 QKTEKGIESKISLSA

-1135 GSSSTEE
+1135 GSTSAEE
-1142 VGTYDQHPDGIP
+1142 VGTYDGYPDPDGNVP
-1154 VIPDNEYD
+1154 VGDASIADYE

-1173 QNTGVHNSY
+1173 QNAGVHKSFS
-1182 AYGGLVFNFTQSTT
+1182 YGGLKFNFTKSTA
-1196 ITIRCISYGES
+1196 ITIRCISYGEA

-1216 LDTELTLSETAD
+1216 LDTMLEWDNKAD
-1228 TTGVKKAFSGE
+1228 ATGVKKAFSGE

-1251 TVPAGSHYITFK
+1251 TVPPGSHFITFK

-1321 GATTINGGNVTTD
+1321 GATTIDGGNVTTD

-1352 TSGMNG
+1352 TSKMSG

-1382 SFIYFKDPDNSSAS
+1382 SFIYFIDPDSSS
-1396 HQLQVQT
+1396 TNYQLQVQT
-1403 SNQKIIPGSDGDWV
+1403 ANRKIIPGGNGYWD

-1430 QKIIFGDNSSQTTAP
+1430 EKIIFGDNSSQTTAP

>member
-1 MSQALSNLAVGAKVK
+1 MSQALSNLAVGSKVK
-16 FGKYQVNTEEAQPII
+16 FGKYQVNTEKAQPII
-31 WTVVAKNHVSTP
+31 WTIVAKNHVSTP
-43 AYPTD
+43 AYPSN

-53 ATEILDLRC
+53 AAEILDLRC
-62 FDAKEPNNTNSNRV
+62 FDAEEPSNSNSDRQK
-76 LYGNNYYA
+76 YGNNRYS
-84 VSNMKQWLNSRADAG
+84 VSNLDQWLNKNAATN
-99 AWYSAQHSY
+99 AWYTAAHATDHSPDTTAGTGGY
-108 DQSPNSSTYVDAG
+108 G
-121 TQYASKEGFLN
+121 TQYAARPGFLN
-132 LFSEE
+132 GFTDDEKA
-137 EYNAILATTIRTAKS
+137 AILSTTIRVVKPS
-152 TVDGGGYEDIS
+152 IDGGSYED
-163 VKVFPP
+163 VVRKVFLP
-169 SITEIGLG
+169 STTEVGLSN
-177 QENDI
+177 ENSI
-182 SEGVAWGYYTEDSA
+182 AEGAAWGYYTSNTA
-196 RASYLTTQ
+196 RIGYVTQ
-204 CYNNTLSSSKS
+204 QCFSNTPSSSKPS
-215 SSENAAWGWWLRT
+215 SKTTAWYWWLRT
-228 PYYSNACDIYSVG
+228 PRYSGANSARGVNSAGSLYNYNAYNG
-241 SDGGLVVY
+241 SN
-249 RAFRG
+249 
-254 YVGVRPAL
+254 GVRPAL

-267 LLVSDTADSDGCYT
+267 QLVSDTTDSDGCYT
-281 VVFANTV
+281 VVFA
-288 TAPATLSIP
+288 
-297 KLIKGRSALIEWS
+297 G
-310 AVDGADSYIL
+310 
-320 QRKTGAGGSYSDRYS
+320 
-335 GTNTYFDDQI
+335 
-345 QTRYSVLGYRVC
+345 
-357 AVSGENQS
+357 
-365 DWNTSEDITTITAPN
+365 TITP
-380 TPGNPVVPDTINA
+380 P
-393 GDTYTVT
+393 
-400 WTAPS
+400 
-405 VTAVEGYELQ
+405 
-415 RKIDDGDYTTVYKG
+415 
-429 ANLSYTD
+429 
-436 TAQSTWTKVQY
+436 
-447 RVAAY
+447 
-452 TDGDVY
+452 
-458 SATWAASSI
+458 
-467 RTITSTPTAPDAPA
+467 APA
-481 TITVPSSITVGDSI
+481 TITVPSAITAGDSI
-495 SVSWSEVSGVGSYK
+495 AVSWGAVSGADSYT
-509 LERSTN
+509 LERSAN
-515 DGDFTQVYSGTA
+515 GGDFTQIYSGIA
-527 TSYTDT
+527 TSYADT
-533 ALSTWSKVQYRV
+533 ALATWSKVQYRV
-545 SSVKDGVS
+545 ASVKDNVS
-553 SDWMTSAEQTV
+553 SDWTTSVERTV
-564 SAKEPEPTAPAMP
+564 EAKEPEPTAPSTP
-577 ETITVPTLTAGQ
+577 ETITVPALTAGQ
-589 TATIT
+589 TATIS
-594 WAVVSNA
+594 WAGVSNA

-614 YTTVYRG
+614 YMTVYRG
-621 ENTSHTDTIG
+621 ENTSYIDTVG

-643 YDSSNNSSDY
+643 YDSNNNSSDY
-653 KASDVMNV
+653 KTSDVFSV
-661 SQPITGLLEA
+661 AQPIASLLEA
-671 IRAHAEQDIKIT
+671 IRAHTEQDIKIT
-683 FADNTVLGKT
+683 FADNTVLGKA

-701 VKITDV
+701 VKITDI

-720 CKQVEMTLFNTDNK
+720 CKQVEMTLFNVDNK

-749 VNVGT
+749 VKVGAA
-754 SFQYITLGIFKGER
+754 FQYVTVGVFKGER

-775 LIDFTAYDRMQKFD
+775 LIDFTAYDRMQKFE

-798 LEFPITL
+798 MTFPVTL
-805 GVVLSSLCTTVGVET
+805 GAVFSSLCAAVGVEPI
-820 ATTTFTNS
+820 TTTFTNS
-828 AKNFTFNPFSTSDYT
+828 TKNFTFNPFSTSDYT

-857 YARVNADGKLELNT
+857 YARVNADGKVELNT

-927 LYIENDTEISSLQPY
+927 LYIENDTEIPALQPY
-942 VNAIFAKASL
+942 VNAIYAKASL

-977 VDDYDEVKT
+977 VNDYDEVKT
-986 LPIFSQTIT
+986 LPIFSQTIK

-1000 EVEYESTGGLTR
+1000 KVEYESTGGLVR

-1017 QQRELESIKKS
+1017 QQRELEAIKKS
-1028 MLRGT
+1028 MLRDT

-1079 QKTEEGIESQISLSA
+1079 QKTEKGIESKISLSA

-1135 GSSSTEE
+1135 GSTSAEE
-1142 VGTYDQHPDGIP
+1142 VGTYDGYPDPDGNVP
-1154 VIPDNEYD
+1154 VGDASIADYE

-1173 QNTGVHNSY
+1173 QNAGVHKSFS
-1182 AYGGLVFNFTQSTT
+1182 YGGLKFNFTKSTA
-1196 ITIRCISYGES
+1196 ITIRCISYGEA

-1216 LDTELTLSETAD
+1216 LDTMLEWDNKAD
-1228 TTGVKKAFSGE
+1228 ATGVKKAFSGE

-1251 TVPAGSHYITFK
+1251 TVPPGSHFITFK

-1280 CFVQKTSRGKATIS
+1280 CFIQKTSRGKATIS

-1321 GATTINGGNVTTD
+1321 GATTIDGGNVTTD

-1352 TSGMNG
+1352 TSKMSAQ
-1358 ENGVVQVGVQSP
+1358 NGVVQVGVQSP

-1382 SFIYFKDPDNSSAS
+1382 SFIYFIDPDSSS
-1396 HQLQVQT
+1396 TNYQLQVQT
-1403 SNQKIIPGSDGDWV
+1403 ANRKIIPGGNGYWD

-1430 QKIIFGDNSSQTTAP
+1430 EKIIFGDNSSQTTAP

>member
-1 MSQALSNLAVGAKVK
+1 MSQALSNLAVGSKVK

-31 WTVVAKNHVSTP
+31 WTIVAKNHVSTP
-43 AYPTD
+43 AYPSN

-53 ATEILDLRC
+53 AAEILDLRC
-62 FDAKEPNNTNSNRV
+62 FDAEEPSNSNSNRQK
-76 LYGNNYYA
+76 YGNNRYS
-84 VSNMKQWLNSRADAG
+84 VSNLDQWLNKDAAGG
-99 AWYSAQHSY
+99 AWYSAAHSA
-108 DQSPNSSTYVDAG
+108 DHSPDTTAGTGGYG
-121 TQYASKEGFLN
+121 TQYAARPGFLN
-132 LFSEE
+132 GFTDDEKA
-137 EYNAILATTIRTAKS
+137 AILSTTIRVVKPS
-152 TVDGGGYEDIS
+152 IDGGSYED
-163 VKVFPP
+163 VVRKVFLP
-169 SITEIGLG
+169 STTEVGLSN
-177 QENDI
+177 ENSI
-182 SEGVAWGYYTEDSA
+182 AEGAAWGYYTSNTA
-196 RASYLTTQ
+196 RIGYVTQ
-204 CYNNTLSSSKS
+204 QCFSNTPSSSKPS
-215 SSENAAWGWWLRT
+215 SKTTAWYWRLRT
-228 PYYSNACDIYSVG
+228 PRYSGANSTRGVNSAGSLYNYNAYNG
-241 SDGGLVVY
+241 SN
-249 RAFRG
+249 
-254 YVGVRPAL
+254 GVRPAL

-267 LLVSDTADSDGCYT
+267 QLVSDTTDSDGCYT
-281 VVFANTV
+281 VVFA
-288 TAPATLSIP
+288 
-297 KLIKGRSALIEWS
+297 G
-310 AVDGADSYIL
+310 
-320 QRKTGAGGSYSDRYS
+320 
-335 GTNTYFDDQI
+335 
-345 QTRYSVLGYRVC
+345 
-357 AVSGENQS
+357 
-365 DWNTSEDITTITAPN
+365 TITP
-380 TPGNPVVPDTINA
+380 P
-393 GDTYTVT
+393 
-400 WTAPS
+400 
-405 VTAVEGYELQ
+405 
-415 RKIDDGDYTTVYKG
+415 
-429 ANLSYTD
+429 
-436 TAQSTWTKVQY
+436 
-447 RVAAY
+447 
-452 TDGDVY
+452 
-458 SATWAASSI
+458 
-467 RTITSTPTAPDAPA
+467 APA
-481 TITVPSSITVGDSI
+481 TITVPSAITAGDSI
-495 SVSWSEVSGVGSYK
+495 AVSWGAVSGADSYT
-509 LERSTN
+509 LERSAN
-515 DGDFTQVYSGTA
+515 GGDFTQIYSGIA
-527 TSYTDT
+527 TSYADT
-533 ALSTWSKVQYRV
+533 ALATWSKVQYRV
-545 SSVKDGVS
+545 ASVKDNVS
-553 SDWMTSAEQTV
+553 SDWTTSVERTV
-564 SAKEPEPTAPAMP
+564 EAKEPEPTAPSTP
-577 ETITVPTLTAGQ
+577 ETITVPALTAGQ
-589 TATIT
+589 TATIS
-594 WAVVSNA
+594 WAGVSNA

-614 YTTVYRG
+614 YVTVYRG
-621 ENTSHTDTIG
+621 ENTSYIDTVG

-643 YDSSNNSSDY
+643 YDSNNNSSDY
-653 KASDVMNV
+653 KTSDVFSV
-661 SQPITGLLEA
+661 AQPIASLLEA
-671 IRAHAEQDIKIT
+671 IRAHTEQDIKIT
-683 FADNTVLGKT
+683 FADNTVLGKA

-701 VKITDV
+701 VKITDI

-720 CKQVEMTLFNTDNK
+720 CKQVEMTLFNVDNK

-749 VNVGT
+749 VKVGAA
-754 SFQYITLGIFKGER
+754 FQYVTVGVFKGER

-775 LIDFTAYDRMQKFD
+775 LIDFTAYDRMQKFE

-798 LEFPITL
+798 MTFPVTL
-805 GVVLSSLCTTVGVET
+805 GAVFSSLCAAVGVEPI
-820 ATTTFTNS
+820 TTTFTNS
-828 AKNFTFNPFSTSDYT
+828 TKNFTFNPFSTSDYT

-857 YARVNADGKLELNT
+857 YARVNADGKVELNT

-927 LYIENDTEISSLQPY
+927 LYIENDTEIPALQPY
-942 VNAIFAKASL
+942 VNAIYAKASL

-977 VDDYDEVKT
+977 VNDYDEVKT
-986 LPIFSQTIT
+986 LPIFSQTIK

-1000 EVEYESTGGLTR
+1000 KVEYESTGGLVR

-1017 QQRELESIKKS
+1017 QQRELEAIKKS
-1028 MLRGT
+1028 MLRDT

-1079 QKTEEGIESQISLSA
+1079 QKTEKGIESKISLSA

-1135 GSSSTEE
+1135 GSTSAEE
-1142 VGTYDQHPDGIP
+1142 VGTYDGYPDPDGNVP
-1154 VIPDNEYD
+1154 VGDASIADYE

-1173 QNTGVHNSY
+1173 QNAGVHKSFS
-1182 AYGGLVFNFTQSTT
+1182 YGGLKFNFTKSTA
-1196 ITIRCISYGES
+1196 ITIRCISYGEA
-1207 EHDYGIVSN
+1207 EYDYGIVSN
-1216 LDTELTLSETAD
+1216 LDTMLEWDNKAD
-1228 TTGVKKAFSGE
+1228 ATGVKKAFSGE

-1251 TVPAGSHYITFK
+1251 TVPPGSHFITFK

-1280 CFVQKTSRGKATIS
+1280 CFIQKTSRGKATIS

-1321 GATTINGGNVTTD
+1321 GATTIDGGNVTTD

-1352 TSGMNG
+1352 TSKMSAQ
-1358 ENGVVQVGVQSP
+1358 NGVVQVGVQSP

-1382 SFIYFKDPDNSSAS
+1382 SFIYFIDPDSSS
-1396 HQLQVQT
+1396 TNYQLQVQT
-1403 SNQKIIPGSDGDWV
+1403 ANRKIIPGGNGYWD

-1430 QKIIFGDNSSQTTAP
+1430 EKIIFGDNSSQTTAP

>member
-1 MSQALSNLAVGAKVK
+1 MSQALSNLAVGSKVK

-31 WTVVAKNHVSTP
+31 WTIVAKNHVSTP
-43 AYPTD
+43 AYPSN

-53 ATEILDLRC
+53 AAEILDLRC
-62 FDAKEPNNTNSNRV
+62 FDAEEPSNSNSDRQK
-76 LYGNNYYA
+76 YGNNRYS
-84 VSNMKQWLNSRADAG
+84 VSNLDQWLNKDAAGG
-99 AWYSAQHSY
+99 AWYSAAHSA
-108 DQSPNSSTYVDAG
+108 DHSPDTTAGTGGYG
-121 TQYASKEGFLN
+121 TQYAARPGFLDG
-132 LFSEE
+132 FTDDEKA
-137 EYNAILATTIRTAKS
+137 AILSTTIRVVKPS
-152 TVDGGGYEDIS
+152 IDGGSYED
-163 VKVFPP
+163 VVRKVFLP
-169 SITEIGLG
+169 STTEVGLSN
-177 QENDI
+177 ENSI
-182 SEGVAWGYYTEDSA
+182 AEGAAWGYYTSNTA
-196 RASYLTTQ
+196 RIGYVTQ
-204 CYNNTLSSSKS
+204 QCFSNTPSSSKPS
-215 SSENAAWGWWLRT
+215 SKTTAWYWWLRT
-228 PYYSNACDIYSVG
+228 PRYSGANSARGVNSAGSLYNHNAYNG
-241 SDGGLVVY
+241 SN
-249 RAFRG
+249 
-254 YVGVRPAL
+254 GVRPAL

-267 LLVSDTADSDGCYT
+267 QLVSDTTDSDGCYT
-281 VVFANTV
+281 VVFA
-288 TAPATLSIP
+288 
-297 KLIKGRSALIEWS
+297 G
-310 AVDGADSYIL
+310 
-320 QRKTGAGGSYSDRYS
+320 
-335 GTNTYFDDQI
+335 
-345 QTRYSVLGYRVC
+345 
-357 AVSGENQS
+357 
-365 DWNTSEDITTITAPN
+365 TITP
-380 TPGNPVVPDTINA
+380 P
-393 GDTYTVT
+393 
-400 WTAPS
+400 
-405 VTAVEGYELQ
+405 
-415 RKIDDGDYTTVYKG
+415 
-429 ANLSYTD
+429 
-436 TAQSTWTKVQY
+436 
-447 RVAAY
+447 
-452 TDGDVY
+452 
-458 SATWAASSI
+458 
-467 RTITSTPTAPDAPA
+467 APA
-481 TITVPSSITVGDSI
+481 TITVPSAITAGDSI
-495 SVSWSEVSGVGSYK
+495 AVSWGAVSGADSYT
-509 LERSTN
+509 LERSAN
-515 DGDFTQVYSGTA
+515 GGDFTQIYSGIA
-527 TSYTDT
+527 TSYADT
-533 ALSTWSKVQYRV
+533 ALATWSKVQYRV
-545 SSVKDGVS
+545 ASVKDNVS
-553 SDWMTSAEQTV
+553 SDWTTSVERTV
-564 SAKEPEPTAPAMP
+564 EAKEPEPTAPSTP
-577 ETITVPTLTAGQ
+577 ETITVPALTAGQ
-589 TATIT
+589 TATIS
-594 WAVVSNA
+594 WAGVSNA

-614 YTTVYRG
+614 YMTVYRG
-621 ENTSHTDTIG
+621 ENTSYIDTVG

-643 YDSSNNSSDY
+643 YDSNNNSSDY
-653 KASDVMNV
+653 KTSDVFSV
-661 SQPITGLLEA
+661 AQPIASLLEA
-671 IRAHAEQDIKIT
+671 IRAHTEQDIKIT
-683 FADNTVLGKT
+683 FADNTVLGKA

-701 VKITDV
+701 VKITDI

-720 CKQVEMTLFNTDNK
+720 CKQVEMTLFNVDNK

-749 VNVGT
+749 VKVGAA
-754 SFQYITLGIFKGER
+754 FQYVTVGVFKGES

-775 LIDFTAYDRMQKFD
+775 LIDFTAYDRMQKFE

-798 LEFPITL
+798 MTFPVTL
-805 GVVLSSLCTTVGVET
+805 GAVFSSLCAAVGVEPI
-820 ATTTFTNS
+820 TTTFTNS
-828 AKNFTFNPFSTSDYT
+828 TKNFTFNPFSTSDYT

-857 YARVNADGKLELNT
+857 YARVNADGKVELNT

-927 LYIENDTEISSLQPY
+927 LYIENDTEIPALQPY
-942 VNAIFAKASL
+942 VNAIYAKASL

-977 VDDYDEVKT
+977 VNDYDEVKT
-986 LPIFSQTIT
+986 LPIFSQTIK

-1000 EVEYESTGGLTR
+1000 KVEYESTGGLVR

-1017 QQRELESIKKS
+1017 QQRELEAIKKS
-1028 MLRGT
+1028 MLRDT

-1079 QKTEEGIESQISLSA
+1079 QKTEKGIESKISLSA

-1135 GSSSTEE
+1135 GSTSAEE
-1142 VGTYDQHPDGIP
+1142 VGTYDGYPDPDGNVP
-1154 VIPDNEYD
+1154 VGDASIADYE

-1173 QNTGVHNSY
+1173 QNAGVHKSFS
-1182 AYGGLVFNFTQSTT
+1182 YGGLKFNFTKSTA
-1196 ITIRCISYGES
+1196 ITIRCISYGEA

-1216 LDTELTLSETAD
+1216 LDTMLEWDNKAD
-1228 TTGVKKAFSGE
+1228 ATGVKKAFSGE

-1251 TVPAGSHYITFK
+1251 TVPPGSHFITFK

-1280 CFVQKTSRGKATIS
+1280 CFIQKTSRGKATIS

-1321 GATTINGGNVTTD
+1321 GATTIDGGNVTTD

-1352 TSGMNG
+1352 TSKMSAQ
-1358 ENGVVQVGVQSP
+1358 NGVVQVGVQSP

-1382 SFIYFKDPDNSSAS
+1382 SFIYFIDPDSSS
-1396 HQLQVQT
+1396 TNYQLQVQT
-1403 SNQKIIPGSDGDWV
+1403 ANRKIIPGGNGYWD

-1430 QKIIFGDNSSQTTAP
+1430 EKIIFGDNSSQTTAP

>member
-1 MSQALSNLAVGAKVK
+1 MSQALSNLAVGSKVK
-16 FGKYQVNTEEAQPII
+16 FGKYQVNTEEAQSII
-31 WTVVAKNHVSTP
+31 WTIVAKNHVSTP
-43 AYPTD
+43 AYPSN

-53 ATEILDLRC
+53 AAEILDLRC
-62 FDAKEPNNTNSNRV
+62 FDAKEPNNTAFGRRD
-76 LYGNNYYA
+76 YGNNRYV
-84 VSNMKQWLNSRADAG
+84 VSNLKQWLNSRAAAN
-99 AWYSAQHSY
+99 AWYSSQHSY
-108 DQSPNSSTYVDAG
+108 DQSPNSSVYVNFG
-121 TQYASKEGFLN
+121 TQYAAKAGFLS
-132 LFSEE
+132 LFSDD
-137 EYNAILATTIRTAKS
+137 EYNAILDTSILTAKP
-152 TVDGGGYEDIS
+152 TEDGGGSETI
-163 VKVFPP
+163 VTKVFLP
-169 SITEIGLG
+169 SKIEVGVS
-177 QENDI
+177 QENNI
-182 SEGVAWGYYTEDSA
+182 SEGASWGYYTSNSLRKGHLA
-196 RASYLTTQ
+196 AQ
-204 CYNNTLSSSKS
+204 CFDNTSSSLKPDS
-215 SSENAAWGWWLRT
+215 KDEAWSWWLRS
-228 PYYSNACDIYSVG
+228 PEYSMTSNVRTVLDTGQVSTKNSYNG
-241 SDGGLVVY
+241 S
-249 RAFRG
+249 
-254 YVGVRPAL
+254 VGVRPAL

-281 VVFANTV
+281 VMFVN
-288 TAPATLSIP
+288 PL
-297 KLIKGRSALIEWS
+297 
-310 AVDGADSYIL
+310 
-320 QRKTGAGGSYSDRYS
+320 
-335 GTNTYFDDQI
+335 
-345 QTRYSVLGYRVC
+345 
-357 AVSGENQS
+357 
-365 DWNTSEDITTITAPN
+365 
-380 TPGNPVVPDTINA
+380 TP
-393 GDTYTVT
+393 
-400 WTAPS
+400 
-405 VTAVEGYELQ
+405 
-415 RKIDDGDYTTVYKG
+415 
-429 ANLSYTD
+429 
-436 TAQSTWTKVQY
+436 
-447 RVAAY
+447 
-452 TDGDVY
+452 
-458 SATWAASSI
+458 
-467 RTITSTPTAPDAPA
+467 PA
-481 TITVPSSITVGDSI
+481 TITVPSAITAGDSI
-495 SVSWSEVSGVGSYK
+495 AVSWGAVTDADSYT
-509 LERSTN
+509 LERSV
-515 DGDFTQVYSGTA
+515 DGGGFTQMYSGIA
-527 TSYTDT
+527 TSYADT
-533 ALSTWSKVQYRV
+533 ALAIWSKVQYRV
-545 SSVKDGVS
+545 ASVKDNVS
-553 SDWMTSAEQTV
+553 SDWTTSVEITV
-564 SAKEPEPTAPAMP
+564 GAKEPEPTAPSTP
-577 ETITVPTLTAGQ
+577 ETITVPTLTAGES
-589 TATIT
+589 ATIT
-594 WAVVSNA
+594 WAGVANA
-601 AGYALQRSVDGAS
+601 AGYALQRSVGGGN

-621 ENTSHTDTIG
+621 ESTSYVDTIG

-643 YDSSNNSSDY
+643 YDSNNNSSDY
-653 KASDVMNV
+653 KTSDVINV
-661 SQPITGLLEA
+661 VQPVANLLEA
-671 IRAHAEQDIKIT
+671 IRAHTEQDIKIT
-683 FADNTVLGKT
+683 FADNTVLGKA

-701 VKITDV
+701 IKITDI

-720 CKQVEMTLFNTDNK
+720 CKQVEMTLFNVDNK

-749 VNVGT
+749 VKVGAA
-754 SFQYITLGIFKGER
+754 FQYVTVGVFKGER

-775 LIDFTAYDRMQKFD
+775 LIDFTAYDRMQKFE

-798 LEFPITL
+798 MTFPVTL
-805 GVVLSSLCTTVGVET
+805 GAVFSSLCAAVGVEPI
-820 ATTTFTNS
+820 TTTFTNS
-828 AKNFTFNPFSTSDYT
+828 TKNFTFNPFSTSDYT

-857 YARVNADGKLELNT
+857 YARVNADGKVELNT

-894 PVIGKLE
+894 PVISKLE

-952 FPAYSPIAVRAEW
+952 FPAYSPISVRAEW

-977 VDDYDEVKT
+977 VNDYDEVKT
-986 LPIFSQTIT
+986 LPIFSQTIK

-1000 EVEYESTGGLTR
+1000 KVEYESTGGLTR

-1017 QQRELESIKKS
+1017 QQRELEAIKKS

-1079 QKTEEGIESQISLSA
+1079 QKTEKGIESKISLSA

-1135 GSSSTEE
+1135 GSTSTEE
-1142 VGTYDQHPDGIP
+1142 VGTYDQHPDVDGIP
-1154 VIPDNEYD
+1154 ATPDNEYD

-1173 QNTGVHNSY
+1173 KNAGVHSSY
-1182 AYGGLVFNFTQSTT
+1182 SYGGFKFNFTQSTT
-1196 ITIRCISYGES
+1196 ITIRCISYGEAK
-1207 EHDYGIVSN
+1207 HDYGIVSN
-1216 LDTELTLSETAD
+1216 LDTSLDWDNNAD

-1251 TVPAGSHYITFK
+1251 TVPPGSHFITFK

-1280 CFVQKTSRGKATIS
+1280 CFIQKTSRGKATIS

-1321 GATTINGGNVTTD
+1321 GATTIDGGNVTTD

-1352 TSGMNG
+1352 TSKMSAQ
-1358 ENGVVQVGVQSP
+1358 NGVVQVGVQSP

-1396 HQLQVQT
+1396 YQLQVQT
-1403 SNQKIIPGSDGDWV
+1403 SNQCIIPGKKGVWD
-1417 IGGVQNYFKTLYV
+1417 IGSTLNYFNRLYV
-1430 QKIIFGDNSSQTTAP
+1430 DTIYYNKQETLGN

>member
-1 MSQALSNLAVGAKVK
+1 MSQALSNLAVGSKVK
-16 FGKYQVNTEEAQPII
+16 FGKYQVNTEEAQSII
-31 WTVVAKNHVSTP
+31 WTIVAKNHVSTP
-43 AYPTD
+43 AYPSD

-53 ATEILDLRC
+53 AAGILDLRC
-62 FDAKEPNNTNSNRV
+62 FDAKEPNNTAFGRRD
-76 LYGNNYYA
+76 YGNNRYV
-84 VSNMKQWLNSRADAG
+84 VSNLKQWLNSRAAAN
-99 AWYSAQHSY
+99 AWYSSQHSY
-108 DQSPNSSTYVDAG
+108 DQSPNSSVYVNYG
-121 TQYASKEGFLN
+121 TQYASKAGFLS
-132 LFSEE
+132 LFSDD
-137 EYNAILATTIRTAKS
+137 EYNAILDTSILTAKP
-152 TVDGGGYEDIS
+152 TEDGGGSETI
-163 VKVFPP
+163 VTKVFLP
-169 SITEIGLG
+169 SKIEVGVS
-177 QENDI
+177 QENNI
-182 SEGVAWGYYTEDSA
+182 SEGASWGYYTSNSLRKGHLA
-196 RASYLTTQ
+196 AQ
-204 CYNNTLSSSKS
+204 CFDNTSSSLKPDS
-215 SSENAAWGWWLRT
+215 KDEAWSWWLRS
-228 PYYSNACDIYSVG
+228 PEYSMTSNVRTVLDTGQVSTKNSYNG
-241 SDGGLVVY
+241 S
-249 RAFRG
+249 
-254 YVGVRPAL
+254 VGVRPAL

-281 VVFANTV
+281 VVFAN
-288 TAPATLSIP
+288 PL
-297 KLIKGRSALIEWS
+297 
-310 AVDGADSYIL
+310 
-320 QRKTGAGGSYSDRYS
+320 
-335 GTNTYFDDQI
+335 
-345 QTRYSVLGYRVC
+345 
-357 AVSGENQS
+357 
-365 DWNTSEDITTITAPN
+365 
-380 TPGNPVVPDTINA
+380 TP
-393 GDTYTVT
+393 
-400 WTAPS
+400 
-405 VTAVEGYELQ
+405 
-415 RKIDDGDYTTVYKG
+415 
-429 ANLSYTD
+429 
-436 TAQSTWTKVQY
+436 
-447 RVAAY
+447 
-452 TDGDVY
+452 
-458 SATWAASSI
+458 
-467 RTITSTPTAPDAPA
+467 PA
-481 TITVPSSITVGDSI
+481 TITVPSAITAGDSI
-495 SVSWSEVSGVGSYK
+495 AVSWGAVTGADSYT
-509 LERSTN
+509 LERSV
-515 DGDFTQVYSGTA
+515 DGGSFTQMYSGIA
-527 TSYTDT
+527 ASYADT
-533 ALSTWSKVQYRV
+533 ALAIWSKVQYRV
-545 SSVKDGVS
+545 ASVKDNVS
-553 SDWMTSAEQTV
+553 SDWTTSVEITV
-564 SAKEPEPTAPAMP
+564 EAKEPEPTAPSMP

-589 TATIT
+589 TATIA
-594 WAVVSNA
+594 WASVSNA
-601 AGYALQRSVDGAS
+601 AGYALQRSVGGGN

-621 ENTSHTDTIG
+621 ESTSYVDTIG

-643 YDSSNNSSDY
+643 YDSNNNSSDY
-653 KASDVMNV
+653 KTSDVINV
-661 SQPITGLLEA
+661 VQPVANLLEA
-671 IRAHAEQDIKIT
+671 IRAHTEQDIKIT
-683 FADNTVLGKT
+683 FADNTVLGKA

-701 VKITDV
+701 VKITDI

-749 VNVGT
+749 VKVGAA
-754 SFQYITLGIFKGER
+754 FQYVTVGIFKGER

-789 VSASDFIEN
+789 VSASGFIEN
-798 LEFPITL
+798 LTFPVTL
-805 GVVLSSLCTTVGVET
+805 GAVLSSLCTSVGVVLE
-820 ATTTFTNS
+820 TTTFTNS
-828 AKNFTFNPFSTSDYT
+828 TKNLTFNPFSTSDYT

-857 YARVNADGKLELNT
+857 YARVNANGKVEFNT

-887 SESEFET
+887 SECEFET

-927 LYIENDTEISSLQPY
+927 LYIENDTEISTLQPY

-952 FPAYSPIAVRAEW
+952 FPAYSPISVRAEW

-971 GDIITV
+971 GDIITIV
-977 VDDYDEVKT
+977 NDYDEVKT
-986 LPIFSQTIT
+986 LPIFSQTIK

-1000 EVEYESTGGLTR
+1000 KVEYESTGGLTR

-1017 QQRELESIKKS
+1017 QQRELEAIKKS
-1028 MLRGT
+1028 MLRDT

-1067 TITTTTAIEQLI
+1067 TITTATAIEQLI
-1079 QKTEEGIESQISLSA
+1079 QKTEKGIESKISLSA

-1135 GSSSTEE
+1135 GSTSTEE
-1142 VGTYDQHPDGIP
+1142 VGTYDQHPDVDGIP
-1154 VIPDNEYD
+1154 ATPDNEYD

-1173 QNTGVHNSY
+1173 QNAGVHNSY
-1182 AYGGLVFNFTQSTT
+1182 SYGGFKFNFTQSTT
-1196 ITIRCISYGES
+1196 ITIRCISYGEA

-1216 LDTELTLSETAD
+1216 LDTSLDWNNTAD

-1251 TVPAGSHYITFK
+1251 TVPPGSHFITFK

-1280 CFVQKTSRGKATIS
+1280 CFIPKTSRGKATIS

-1321 GATTINGGNVTTD
+1321 GATTIDGGNVTTD

-1352 TSGMNG
+1352 TSKMSAQ
-1358 ENGVVQVGVQSP
+1358 NGVVQVGVQSP

-1382 SFIYFKDPDNSSAS
+1382 SFIYFIDPDNSSARY
-1396 HQLQVQT
+1396 QLQVQT
-1403 SNQKIIPGSDGDWV
+1403 ANRKIIPGGNGYWD

-1430 QKIIFGDNSSQTTAP
+1430 EKIIFGDNSSQTTAP

>member
-1 MSQALSNLAVGAKVK
+1 MSQALSNLAVGSKVK
-16 FGKYQVNTEEAQPII
+16 FGKYQVNTEKAQPII
-31 WTVVAKNHVSTP
+31 WTIVAKNHVSTP
-43 AYPTD
+43 AYPSN

-53 ATEILDLRC
+53 AAEILDLRC
-62 FDAKEPNNTNSNRV
+62 FDAEEPSNSNSDRQK
-76 LYGNNYYA
+76 YGNNRYS
-84 VSNMKQWLNSRADAG
+84 VSNLDQWLNKNAATN
-99 AWYSAQHSY
+99 AWYTAAHAT
-108 DQSPNSSTYVDAG
+108 DQSPNSSTVVSAN
-121 TQYASKEGFLN
+121 TQYANRPGFLN
-132 LFSEE
+132 GFTTDEI
-137 EYNAILATTIRTAKS
+137 NAILSTTIRVVKPS
-152 TVDGGGYEDIS
+152 VDGGSYEDIQR
-163 VKVFPP
+163 KVFFP
-169 SITEIGLG
+169 SATEVGLSN
-177 QENDI
+177 ENNI
-182 SEGVAWGYYTEDSA
+182 AEGSAWGYYTSNSA
-196 RASYLTTQ
+196 RVGYVTQ
-204 CYNNTLSSSKS
+204 QCFSNTPSSSKPS
-215 SSENAAWGWWLRT
+215 SKTAAWYWWLRT
-228 PYYSNACDIYSVG
+228 PLYSFAYLARRVN
-241 SDGGLVVY
+241 SDGGLGGNNAY
-249 RAFRG
+249 CG
-254 YVGVRPAL
+254 NNGVRPAL

-281 VVFANTV
+281 VMFAGTI
-288 TAPATLSIP
+288 TPPATLTIP
-297 KLIKGRSALIEWS
+297 KLVKGRGALIEWS

-320 QRKTGAGGSYSDRYS
+320 QRKTSADGSYSQRYS

-345 QTRYSVLGYRVC
+345 QTRYTVYGYRVC
-357 AVSGENQS
+357 AVSGETQS
-365 DWNTSEDITTITAPN
+365 DWNTSDDITAISAPN
-380 TPGNPVVPDTINA
+380 PPGYPVIPDTINV

-405 VTAVEGYELQ
+405 VSEVEGYELQ
-415 RKIDDGDYTTVYKG
+415 RKVDDGDYITVYKG

-436 TAQSTWTKVQY
+436 TAQPTWTKVQY

-452 TDGDVY
+452 IDGDVY
-458 SATWAASSI
+458 SATWSGSDI
-467 RTITSTPTAPDAPA
+467 RTIVGGTS
-481 TITVPSSITVGDSI
+481 TVPS
-495 SVSWSEVSGVGSYK
+495 
-509 LERSTN
+509 
-515 DGDFTQVYSGTA
+515 
-527 TSYTDT
+527 
-533 ALSTWSKVQYRV
+533 
-545 SSVKDGVS
+545 
-553 SDWMTSAEQTV
+553 
-564 SAKEPEPTAPAMP
+564 MP
-577 ETITVPTLTAGQ
+577 ETITVPALTAGES
-589 TATIT
+589 ATIT
-594 WAVVSNA
+594 WAGVSNA

-614 YTTVYRG
+614 YMTVYRG
-621 ENTSHTDTIG
+621 ENTSYIDTVG

-653 KASDVMNV
+653 KTSDVMNV
-661 SQPITGLLEA
+661 VQPVASLLEA
-671 IRAHAEQDIKIT
+671 IRAHTEQDIKIT
-683 FADNTVLGKT
+683 FADNTVLGKA

-701 VKITDV
+701 VKITDI

-720 CKQVEMTLFNTDNK
+720 CKQVEMTLFNVDNK

-749 VNVGT
+749 VKVGAA
-754 SFQYITLGIFKGER
+754 FQYVTVGVFKGKR
-768 PDKVRGK
+768 PDKIRGK
-775 LIDFTAYDRMQKFD
+775 LIDFTAYDRMQKFE

-798 LEFPITL
+798 MKFPVTL
-805 GVVLSSLCTTVGVET
+805 SAVFSSLCAAVGVEPI
-820 ATTTFTNS
+820 TTTFTNS
-828 AKNFTFNPFSTSDYT
+828 TKNFTFNPFSTSDYT

-857 YARVNADGKLELNT
+857 YARVNADGKVELNT

-927 LYIENDTEISSLQPY
+927 LYIENDTEISVLQPY

-977 VDDYDEVKT
+977 VNDYDEVKT
-986 LPIFSQTIT
+986 LPIFSQTIK

-1000 EVEYESTGGLTR
+1000 KVEYESTGGLVR

-1017 QQRELESIKKS
+1017 QQRELEAIKKS
-1028 MLRGT
+1028 MLRDT

-1079 QKTEEGIESQISLSA
+1079 QKTEKGIESKISLSA

-1126 LDLTATETA
+1126 LDLTATETT
-1135 GSSSTEE
+1135 GSTSTEE
-1142 VGTYDQHPDGIP
+1142 VGTYDQHPNIDGIP
-1154 VIPDNEYD
+1154 AVPDNEYD

-1173 QNTGVHNSY
+1173 QNAGVHSSY
-1182 AYGGLVFNFTQSTT
+1182 SYGGFKFNFTQSTT
-1196 ITIRCISYGES
+1196 ITIRCISYGET

-1216 LDTELTLSETAD
+1216 LDTALEMSNTAD

-1251 TVPAGSHYITFK
+1251 TVPSGNHYITFK

-1321 GATTINGGNVTTD
+1321 GATTIDGGNVTTD

-1352 TSGMNG
+1352 TSKMSAQ
-1358 ENGVVQVGVQSP
+1358 NGVVQVGVQSP

-1396 HQLQVQT
+1396 YQLQVQT
-1403 SNQKIIPGSDGDWV
+1403 SNQCIVPGKKGVWD
-1417 IGGVQNYFKTLYV
+1417 IGSTLNYFNRLYV
-1430 QKIIFGDNSSQTTAP
+1430 DTIYYNKQETLGN

>member
-1 MSQALSNLAVGAKVK
+1 MSQALSNLAVGSKVK

-31 WTVVAKNHVSTP
+31 WTIVAKNHVSTP
-43 AYPTD
+43 AYPSN

-53 ATEILDLRC
+53 AAEILDLRC
-62 FDAKEPNNTNSNRV
+62 FDAEEPSNSNSDRQK
-76 LYGNNYYA
+76 YGNNRYS
-84 VSNMKQWLNSRADAG
+84 VSNLDQWLNKDAAGG
-99 AWYSAQHSY
+99 AWYSAAHSA
-108 DQSPNSSTYVDAG
+108 DHSPDTTAGTGGYG
-121 TQYASKEGFLN
+121 TQYAARPGFLDG
-132 LFSEE
+132 FTDDEKA
-137 EYNAILATTIRTAKS
+137 AILSTTIRVVKPS
-152 TVDGGGYEDIS
+152 IDGGSYED
-163 VKVFPP
+163 VVRKVFLP
-169 SITEIGLG
+169 STTEVGLSN
-177 QENDI
+177 ENSI
-182 SEGVAWGYYTEDSA
+182 AEGAAWGYYTSNTA
-196 RASYLTTQ
+196 RIGYVTQ
-204 CYNNTLSSSKS
+204 QCFSNTPSSSKPS
-215 SSENAAWGWWLRT
+215 SKTTAWYWWLRT
-228 PYYSNACDIYSVG
+228 PRYSGANSARGVNSAGSLYNYNAYNG
-241 SDGGLVVY
+241 SN
-249 RAFRG
+249 
-254 YVGVRPAL
+254 GVRPAL

-267 LLVSDTADSDGCYT
+267 QLVSDTTDSDGCYT
-281 VVFANTV
+281 VVFA
-288 TAPATLSIP
+288 
-297 KLIKGRSALIEWS
+297 G
-310 AVDGADSYIL
+310 
-320 QRKTGAGGSYSDRYS
+320 
-335 GTNTYFDDQI
+335 
-345 QTRYSVLGYRVC
+345 
-357 AVSGENQS
+357 
-365 DWNTSEDITTITAPN
+365 TITP
-380 TPGNPVVPDTINA
+380 P
-393 GDTYTVT
+393 
-400 WTAPS
+400 
-405 VTAVEGYELQ
+405 
-415 RKIDDGDYTTVYKG
+415 
-429 ANLSYTD
+429 
-436 TAQSTWTKVQY
+436 
-447 RVAAY
+447 
-452 TDGDVY
+452 
-458 SATWAASSI
+458 
-467 RTITSTPTAPDAPA
+467 APA
-481 TITVPSSITVGDSI
+481 TITVPSAITAGDSI
-495 SVSWSEVSGVGSYK
+495 AVSWGAVSGADSYT
-509 LERSTN
+509 LERSAN
-515 DGDFTQVYSGTA
+515 GGDFTQIYSGIA
-527 TSYTDT
+527 TSYADT
-533 ALSTWSKVQYRV
+533 ALATWSKVQYRV
-545 SSVKDGVS
+545 ASVKDNVS
-553 SDWMTSAEQTV
+553 SDWTTSVERTV
-564 SAKEPEPTAPAMP
+564 EAKEPEPTAPSTP
-577 ETITVPTLTAGQ
+577 ETITVPALTAGQ
-589 TATIT
+589 TATIS
-594 WAVVSNA
+594 WAGVSNA

-614 YTTVYRG
+614 YMTVYPG
-621 ENTSHTDTIG
+621 ENTSYIDTVG

-643 YDSSNNSSDY
+643 YDSNNNSSDY
-653 KASDVMNV
+653 KTSDVFSV
-661 SQPITGLLEA
+661 AQPIASLLEA
-671 IRAHAEQDIKIT
+671 IRAHTEQDIKIT
-683 FADNTVLGKT
+683 FADNTVLGKA

-701 VKITDV
+701 VKITDI

-720 CKQVEMTLFNTDNK
+720 CKQVEMTLFNVDNK

-749 VNVGT
+749 VKVGAA
-754 SFQYITLGIFKGER
+754 FQYVTVGVFKGER

-775 LIDFTAYDRMQKFD
+775 LIDFTAYDRMQKFE

-798 LEFPITL
+798 MTFPVTL
-805 GVVLSSLCTTVGVET
+805 GAVFSSLCAAVGVEPI
-820 ATTTFTNS
+820 TTTFTNS
-828 AKNFTFNPFSTSDYT
+828 TKNFTFNPFSTSDYT

-857 YARVNADGKLELNT
+857 YARVNADGKVELNT

-927 LYIENDTEISSLQPY
+927 LYIENDTEIPALQPY
-942 VNAIFAKASL
+942 VNAIYAKASL

-977 VDDYDEVKT
+977 VNDYDEVKT
-986 LPIFSQTIT
+986 LPIFSQTIK

-1000 EVEYESTGGLTR
+1000 KVEYESTGGLVR

-1017 QQRELESIKKS
+1017 QQRELEAIKKS
-1028 MLRGT
+1028 MLRDT

-1079 QKTEEGIESQISLSA
+1079 QKTEKGIESKISLSA

-1135 GSSSTEE
+1135 GSTSAEE
-1142 VGTYDQHPDGIP
+1142 VGTYDGYPDPDGNVP
-1154 VIPDNEYD
+1154 VGDASIADYE

-1173 QNTGVHNSY
+1173 QNAGVHKSFS
-1182 AYGGLVFNFTQSTT
+1182 YGGLKFNFTKSTA
-1196 ITIRCISYGES
+1196 ITIRCISYGEA

-1216 LDTELTLSETAD
+1216 LDTMLEWDNKAD
-1228 TTGVKKAFSGE
+1228 ATGVKKAFSGE

-1251 TVPAGSHYITFK
+1251 TVPPGSHFITFK

-1280 CFVQKTSRGKATIS
+1280 CFIQKTSRGKATIS

-1321 GATTINGGNVTTD
+1321 GATTIDGGNVTTD

-1352 TSGMNG
+1352 TSKMSAQ
-1358 ENGVVQVGVQSP
+1358 NGVVQVGVQSP

-1382 SFIYFKDPDNSSAS
+1382 SFIYFIDPDSSS
-1396 HQLQVQT
+1396 TNYQLQVQT
-1403 SNQKIIPGSDGDWV
+1403 ANRKIIPGGNGYWD

-1430 QKIIFGDNSSQTTAP
+1430 EKIIFGDNSSQTTAP

>member
-1 MSQALSNLAVGAKVK
+1 MSQALSNLAVGSKVK
-16 FGKYQVNTEEAQPII
+16 FGKYQVNTEKAQPII
-31 WTVVAKNHVSTP
+31 WTIVAKNHVSTP
-43 AYPTD
+43 AYPSN

-53 ATEILDLRC
+53 AAEILDLRC
-62 FDAKEPNNTNSNRV
+62 FDAEEPSNSNSDRQK
-76 LYGNNYYA
+76 YGNNRYS
-84 VSNMKQWLNSRADAG
+84 VSNLDQWLNKNAATN
-99 AWYSAQHSY
+99 AWYTAAHATDHSPDTTAGTGGY
-108 DQSPNSSTYVDAG
+108 G
-121 TQYASKEGFLN
+121 TQYAARPGFLN
-132 LFSEE
+132 GFTDDEKA
-137 EYNAILATTIRTAKS
+137 AILSTTIRVVKPS
-152 TVDGGGYEDIS
+152 IDGGSYED
-163 VKVFPP
+163 VVRKVFLP
-169 SITEIGLG
+169 STTEVGLSN
-177 QENDI
+177 ENSI
-182 SEGVAWGYYTEDSA
+182 AEGAAWGYYTSNTA
-196 RASYLTTQ
+196 RIGYVTQ
-204 CYNNTLSSSKS
+204 QCFSNTPSSSKPS
-215 SSENAAWGWWLRT
+215 SKTTAWYWWLRT
-228 PYYSNACDIYSVG
+228 PRYSGANSARGVNSAGSLYNYNAYNG
-241 SDGGLVVY
+241 SN
-249 RAFRG
+249 
-254 YVGVRPAL
+254 GVRPAL

-267 LLVSDTADSDGCYT
+267 QLVSDTTDSDGCYT
-281 VVFANTV
+281 VVFA
-288 TAPATLSIP
+288 
-297 KLIKGRSALIEWS
+297 G
-310 AVDGADSYIL
+310 
-320 QRKTGAGGSYSDRYS
+320 
-335 GTNTYFDDQI
+335 
-345 QTRYSVLGYRVC
+345 
-357 AVSGENQS
+357 
-365 DWNTSEDITTITAPN
+365 TITP
-380 TPGNPVVPDTINA
+380 P
-393 GDTYTVT
+393 
-400 WTAPS
+400 
-405 VTAVEGYELQ
+405 
-415 RKIDDGDYTTVYKG
+415 
-429 ANLSYTD
+429 
-436 TAQSTWTKVQY
+436 
-447 RVAAY
+447 
-452 TDGDVY
+452 
-458 SATWAASSI
+458 
-467 RTITSTPTAPDAPA
+467 APA
-481 TITVPSSITVGDSI
+481 TITVPSAITAGDSI
-495 SVSWSEVSGVGSYK
+495 AVSWGAVSGADSYT
-509 LERSTN
+509 LERSAN
-515 DGDFTQVYSGTA
+515 GGDFTQIYSGIA
-527 TSYTDT
+527 TSYADT
-533 ALSTWSKVQYRV
+533 ALATWSKVQYRV
-545 SSVKDGVS
+545 ASVKDNVS
-553 SDWMTSAEQTV
+553 SDWTTSVERTV
-564 SAKEPEPTAPAMP
+564 EAKEPEPTAPSTP
-577 ETITVPTLTAGQ
+577 ETITVPALTAGES
-589 TATIT
+589 ATIT
-594 WAVVSNA
+594 WAGVSNA

-614 YTTVYRG
+614 YMTVYRG
-621 ENTSHTDTIG
+621 ENTSYIDTVG

-643 YDSSNNSSDY
+643 YDSNNNSSDY
-653 KASDVMNV
+653 KTSDVFSV
-661 SQPITGLLEA
+661 AQPIASLLEA
-671 IRAHAEQDIKIT
+671 IRAHTEQDIKIT
-683 FADNTVLGKT
+683 FADNTVLGKA

-701 VKITDV
+701 VKITDI

-720 CKQVEMTLFNTDNK
+720 CKQVEMTLFNVDNK

-749 VNVGT
+749 VKVGAA
-754 SFQYITLGIFKGER
+754 FQYVTVGVFKGER

-775 LIDFTAYDRMQKFD
+775 LIDFTAYDRMQKFE

-798 LEFPITL
+798 MTFPVTL
-805 GVVLSSLCTTVGVET
+805 GAVFSSLCAAVGVEPI
-820 ATTTFTNS
+820 TTTFTNS
-828 AKNFTFNPFSTSDYT
+828 TKNFTFNPFSTSDYT

-857 YARVNADGKLELNT
+857 YARVNADGKVELNT

-927 LYIENDTEISSLQPY
+927 LYIENDTEIPALQPY
-942 VNAIFAKASL
+942 VNAIYAKASL

-977 VDDYDEVKT
+977 VNDYDEVKT
-986 LPIFSQTIT
+986 LPIFSQTIK

-1000 EVEYESTGGLTR
+1000 KVEYESTGGLVR

-1017 QQRELESIKKS
+1017 QQRELEAIKKS
-1028 MLRGT
+1028 MLRDT

-1079 QKTEEGIESQISLSA
+1079 QKTEKGIESKISLSA

-1135 GSSSTEE
+1135 GSTSAEE
-1142 VGTYDQHPDGIP
+1142 VGTYDGYPDPDGNVP
-1154 VIPDNEYD
+1154 VGDASIADYE

-1173 QNTGVHNSY
+1173 QNAGVHKSFS
-1182 AYGGLVFNFTQSTT
+1182 YGGLKFNFTKSTA
-1196 ITIRCISYGES
+1196 ITIRCISYGEA

-1216 LDTELTLSETAD
+1216 LDTMLEWDNKAD
-1228 TTGVKKAFSGE
+1228 ATGVKKAFSGE

-1251 TVPAGSHYITFK
+1251 TVPPGSHFITFK

-1280 CFVQKTSRGKATIS
+1280 CFIQKTSRGKATIS

-1321 GATTINGGNVTTD
+1321 GATTIDGGNVTTD

-1352 TSGMNG
+1352 TSKMSAQ
-1358 ENGVVQVGVQSP
+1358 NGVVQVGVQSP

-1382 SFIYFKDPDNSSAS
+1382 SFIYFIDPDSSS
-1396 HQLQVQT
+1396 TNYQLQVQT
-1403 SNQKIIPGSDGDWV
+1403 ANRKIIPGGNGYWD

-1430 QKIIFGDNSSQTTAP
+1430 EKIIFGDNSSQTTAP

>member
-1 MSQALSNLAVGAKVK
+1 MSQALSNLAVGSKVK

-31 WTVVAKNHVSTP
+31 WTIVAKNHVSTP
-43 AYPTD
+43 AYPSN

-53 ATEILDLRC
+53 AAEILDLRC
-62 FDAKEPNNTNSNRV
+62 FDAEEPSNSNSDRQK
-76 LYGNNYYA
+76 YGNNRYS
-84 VSNMKQWLNSRADAG
+84 VSNLDQWLNKDAAGG
-99 AWYSAQHSY
+99 AWYSAAHST
-108 DQSPNSSTYVDAG
+108 DHSPNTTAGTGGYG
-121 TQYASKEGFLN
+121 TQYATRPGFLN
-132 LFSEE
+132 GFTDDEKA
-137 EYNAILATTIRTAKS
+137 AILSTTIRVVNPS
-152 TVDGGGYEDIS
+152 TDGGSYED
-163 VKVFPP
+163 VVRKVFLP
-169 SITEIGLG
+169 STTEVGLSN
-177 QENDI
+177 ENSI
-182 SEGVAWGYYTEDSA
+182 AEGAAWGYYTSNTA
-196 RASYLTTQ
+196 RIGYVTQ
-204 CYNNTLSSSKS
+204 QCFSNTPSSSKPS
-215 SSENAAWGWWLRT
+215 SKTTAWYWWLRT
-228 PYYSNACDIYSVG
+228 PHHSFANIARGVNLDGSLGGNNA
-241 SDGGLVVY
+241 Y
-249 RAFRG
+249 RG
-254 YVGVRPAL
+254 NYGVRPAL

-267 LLVSDTADSDGCYT
+267 LLVSDSTDADGCYT
-281 VVFANTV
+281 VVFA
-288 TAPATLSIP
+288 
-297 KLIKGRSALIEWS
+297 G
-310 AVDGADSYIL
+310 
-320 QRKTGAGGSYSDRYS
+320 
-335 GTNTYFDDQI
+335 
-345 QTRYSVLGYRVC
+345 
-357 AVSGENQS
+357 
-365 DWNTSEDITTITAPN
+365 TITP
-380 TPGNPVVPDTINA
+380 P
-393 GDTYTVT
+393 
-400 WTAPS
+400 
-405 VTAVEGYELQ
+405 
-415 RKIDDGDYTTVYKG
+415 
-429 ANLSYTD
+429 
-436 TAQSTWTKVQY
+436 
-447 RVAAY
+447 
-452 TDGDVY
+452 
-458 SATWAASSI
+458 
-467 RTITSTPTAPDAPA
+467 APA
-481 TITVPSSITVGDSI
+481 TITVSSAITAGDSI
-495 SVSWSEVSGVGSYK
+495 AVSWGAVSGADSYT
-509 LERSTN
+509 LERSAN
-515 DGDFTQVYSGTA
+515 GGGFTQIYSGTA

-533 ALSTWSKVQYRV
+533 ALATWSKVQYRV
-545 SSVKDGVS
+545 ASVKDNVS
-553 SDWMTSAEQTV
+553 SDWTTSVERTIE
-564 SAKEPEPTAPAMP
+564 AKEPEPTAPSTP
-577 ETITVPTLTAGQ
+577 ETITVPTLTAGES
-589 TATIT
+589 ATIT
-594 WAVVSNA
+594 WTGVANA

-614 YTTVYRG
+614 YMTVYRG
-621 ENTSHTDTIG
+621 ENTSYVDTVG

-643 YDSSNNSSDY
+643 YDSNNNSSDY
-653 KASDVMNV
+653 KTSDVMNV
-661 SQPITGLLEA
+661 AQPVASLLEA
-671 IRAHAEQDIKIT
+671 IRAHTEQDIKIT
-683 FADNTVLGKT
+683 FADNTVLGKA

-701 VKITDV
+701 VKITDI

-720 CKQVEMTLFNTDNK
+720 CKQVEMTLFNVDNK

-749 VNVGT
+749 VKVGAA
-754 SFQYITLGIFKGER
+754 FQYVTVGVFKGER

-775 LIDFTAYDRMQKFD
+775 LIDFTAYDRMQKFE

-798 LEFPITL
+798 MTFPVTL
-805 GVVLSSLCTTVGVET
+805 GAVFSSLCTAVGVEPI
-820 ATTTFTNS
+820 TTTFTNS
-828 AKNFTFNPFSTSDYT
+828 TKNFTFNPFSTSDYT

-857 YARVNADGKLELNT
+857 YARVNADGKVELST

-927 LYIENDTEISSLQPY
+927 LYIENDTEISLLQPY

-977 VDDYDEVKT
+977 VNDYDEVKT
-986 LPIFSQTIT
+986 LPIFSQTIK

-1000 EVEYESTGGLTR
+1000 KVEYESTGGLVR

-1017 QQRELESIKKS
+1017 QQRELEAIKKS
-1028 MLRGT
+1028 MLRDT

-1079 QKTEEGIESQISLSA
+1079 QKTEKGIESKISLSA

-1135 GSSSTEE
+1135 GSTSAEE
-1142 VGTYDQHPDGIP
+1142 VGTYDRYPDPDGNVP
-1154 VIPDNEYD
+1154 VGDASIADYE

-1173 QNTGVHNSY
+1173 QNAGVHKSFS
-1182 AYGGLVFNFTQSTT
+1182 YGGLKFNFTKSTA
-1196 ITIRCISYGES
+1196 ITIRCISYGEA

-1216 LDTELTLSETAD
+1216 LDTMLEWDNKAD
-1228 TTGVKKAFSGE
+1228 ATGVKKAFSGE

-1251 TVPAGSHYITFK
+1251 TVPPGSHFITFK

-1280 CFVQKTSRGKATIS
+1280 CFIQKTSRGKATIS

-1321 GATTINGGNVTTD
+1321 GATTIDGGNVTTD

-1352 TSGMNG
+1352 TSKMSAQ
-1358 ENGVVQVGVQSP
+1358 NGVVQVGVQSP

-1396 HQLQVQT
+1396 YQLQVQT
-1403 SNQKIIPGSDGDWV
+1403 SNQCIVPGKKGVWD
-1417 IGGVQNYFKTLYV
+1417 IGSTLNYFNRLYV
-1430 QKIIFGDNSSQTTAP
+1430 DTIYYNKQETLGN

>member
-1 MSQALSNLAVGAKVK
+1 MSQALSNLAVGSKVK

-31 WTVVAKNHVSTP
+31 WTIVAKNHVSTP
-43 AYPTD
+43 AYPSN

-53 ATEILDLRC
+53 AAEILDLRC
-62 FDAKEPNNTNSNRV
+62 FDAEEPSNSNSDRQK
-76 LYGNNYYA
+76 YGNNRYS
-84 VSNMKQWLNSRADAG
+84 VSNLDQWLNKDAAGG
-99 AWYSAQHSY
+99 AWYSAAHSA
-108 DQSPNSSTYVDAG
+108 DHSPDTTAGTGGYG
-121 TQYASKEGFLN
+121 TQYAARPGFLN
-132 LFSEE
+132 GFTDDEKA
-137 EYNAILATTIRTAKS
+137 AILSTTIRVVKPS
-152 TVDGGGYEDIS
+152 IDGGSYED
-163 VKVFPP
+163 VVRKVFLP
-169 SITEIGLG
+169 STTEVGLSN
-177 QENDI
+177 ENSI
-182 SEGVAWGYYTEDSA
+182 AEGAAWGYYTSNTA
-196 RASYLTTQ
+196 RIGYVTQ
-204 CYNNTLSSSKS
+204 QCFSNTPSSSKPS
-215 SSENAAWGWWLRT
+215 SKTTAWYWWLRT
-228 PYYSNACDIYSVG
+228 PRYSGANSARGVNSAGSLYNYNAYNG
-241 SDGGLVVY
+241 SN
-249 RAFRG
+249 
-254 YVGVRPAL
+254 GVRPAL

-267 LLVSDTADSDGCYT
+267 QLVSDTTDSDGCYT
-281 VVFANTV
+281 VVFA
-288 TAPATLSIP
+288 
-297 KLIKGRSALIEWS
+297 G
-310 AVDGADSYIL
+310 
-320 QRKTGAGGSYSDRYS
+320 
-335 GTNTYFDDQI
+335 
-345 QTRYSVLGYRVC
+345 
-357 AVSGENQS
+357 
-365 DWNTSEDITTITAPN
+365 TITP
-380 TPGNPVVPDTINA
+380 P
-393 GDTYTVT
+393 
-400 WTAPS
+400 
-405 VTAVEGYELQ
+405 
-415 RKIDDGDYTTVYKG
+415 
-429 ANLSYTD
+429 
-436 TAQSTWTKVQY
+436 
-447 RVAAY
+447 
-452 TDGDVY
+452 
-458 SATWAASSI
+458 
-467 RTITSTPTAPDAPA
+467 APA
-481 TITVPSSITVGDSI
+481 TITVPSAITAGDSI
-495 SVSWSEVSGVGSYK
+495 AVSWGAVSGADSYT
-509 LERSTN
+509 LERSAN
-515 DGDFTQVYSGTA
+515 GGDFTQIYSGIA
-527 TSYTDT
+527 TSYADT
-533 ALSTWSKVQYRV
+533 ALATWSKVQYRV
-545 SSVKDGVS
+545 ASVKDNVS
-553 SDWMTSAEQTV
+553 SDWTTSVERTV
-564 SAKEPEPTAPAMP
+564 EAKEPEPTAPSTP
-577 ETITVPTLTAGQ
+577 ETITVPALTAGQ
-589 TATIT
+589 TATIS
-594 WAVVSNA
+594 WAGVSNA

-614 YTTVYRG
+614 YMTVYRG
-621 ENTSHTDTIG
+621 ENTSYIDTVG

-643 YDSSNNSSDY
+643 YDSNNNSSDY
-653 KASDVMNV
+653 KTSDVFSV
-661 SQPITGLLEA
+661 AQPIASLLEA
-671 IRAHAEQDIKIT
+671 IRAHTEQDIKIT
-683 FADNTVLGKT
+683 FADNTVLGKA

-701 VKITDV
+701 VKITDI

-720 CKQVEMTLFNTDNK
+720 CKQVEMTLFNVDNK

-740 TQEFTLQIG
+740 IQEFTLQIG
-749 VNVGT
+749 VKVGAA
-754 SFQYITLGIFKGER
+754 FQYVTVGVFKGER

-775 LIDFTAYDRMQKFD
+775 LIDFTAYDRMQKFE

-798 LEFPITL
+798 MTFPVTL
-805 GVVLSSLCTTVGVET
+805 GAVFSSLCAAVGVEPI
-820 ATTTFTNS
+820 TTTFTNS
-828 AKNFTFNPFSTSDYT
+828 TKNFTFNPFSTSDYT

-857 YARVNADGKLELNT
+857 YARVNADGKVELNT

-927 LYIENDTEISSLQPY
+927 LYIENDTEIPALQPY
-942 VNAIFAKASL
+942 VNAIYAKASL

-977 VDDYDEVKT
+977 VNDYDEVKT
-986 LPIFSQTIT
+986 LPIFSQTIK

-1000 EVEYESTGGLTR
+1000 KVEYESTGGLVR

-1017 QQRELESIKKS
+1017 QQRELEAIKKS
-1028 MLRGT
+1028 MLRDT

-1079 QKTEEGIESQISLSA
+1079 QKTEKGIESKISLSA

-1135 GSSSTEE
+1135 GSTSAEE
-1142 VGTYDQHPDGIP
+1142 VGTYDGYPDPDGNVP
-1154 VIPDNEYD
+1154 VGDASIADYE

-1173 QNTGVHNSY
+1173 QNAGVHKSFS
-1182 AYGGLVFNFTQSTT
+1182 YGGLKFNFTKSTA
-1196 ITIRCISYGES
+1196 ITIRCISYGEA

-1216 LDTELTLSETAD
+1216 LDTMLEWDNKAD
-1228 TTGVKKAFSGE
+1228 ATGVKKAFSGE

-1251 TVPAGSHYITFK
+1251 TVPPGSHFITFK

-1280 CFVQKTSRGKATIS
+1280 CFIQKTSRGKATIS

-1321 GATTINGGNVTTD
+1321 GATTIDGGNVTTD

-1352 TSGMNG
+1352 TSKMSAQ
-1358 ENGVVQVGVQSP
+1358 NGVVQVGVQSP

-1382 SFIYFKDPDNSSAS
+1382 SFIYFIDPDSSS
-1396 HQLQVQT
+1396 TNYQLQVQT
-1403 SNQKIIPGSDGDWV
+1403 ANRKIIPGGNGYWD

-1430 QKIIFGDNSSQTTAP
+1430 EKIIFGDNSSQTTAP

>member
-1 MSQALSNLAVGAKVK
+1 MSQALSNLAVGSKVK

-31 WTVVAKNHVSTP
+31 WTIVAKNHVSTP
-43 AYPTD
+43 AYPSN

-53 ATEILDLRC
+53 AAEILDLRC
-62 FDAKEPNNTNSNRV
+62 FDAEEPSNSNSDRQK
-76 LYGNNYYA
+76 YGNNRYS
-84 VSNMKQWLNSRADAG
+84 VSNLDQWLNKDAAGG
-99 AWYSAQHSY
+99 AWYSAAHSA
-108 DQSPNSSTYVDAG
+108 DHSPDTTAGTGGYG
-121 TQYASKEGFLN
+121 TQYAARPGFLN
-132 LFSEE
+132 GFTDDEKA
-137 EYNAILATTIRTAKS
+137 AILSTTIRVVKPS
-152 TVDGGGYEDIS
+152 IDGGSYED
-163 VKVFPP
+163 VVRKVFLP
-169 SITEIGLG
+169 STTEVGLSN
-177 QENDI
+177 ENSI
-182 SEGVAWGYYTEDSA
+182 AEGAAWGYYTSNTA
-196 RASYLTTQ
+196 RIGYVTQ
-204 CYNNTLSSSKS
+204 QCFSNTPSSSKPS
-215 SSENAAWGWWLRT
+215 SKTTAWYWWLRT
-228 PYYSNACDIYSVG
+228 PRYSGANSARGVNSAGSLYNYNAYNG
-241 SDGGLVVY
+241 SN
-249 RAFRG
+249 
-254 YVGVRPAL
+254 GVRPAL

-267 LLVSDTADSDGCYT
+267 QLVSDTTDSDGCYT
-281 VVFANTV
+281 VVFA
-288 TAPATLSIP
+288 
-297 KLIKGRSALIEWS
+297 G
-310 AVDGADSYIL
+310 
-320 QRKTGAGGSYSDRYS
+320 
-335 GTNTYFDDQI
+335 
-345 QTRYSVLGYRVC
+345 
-357 AVSGENQS
+357 
-365 DWNTSEDITTITAPN
+365 TITP
-380 TPGNPVVPDTINA
+380 P
-393 GDTYTVT
+393 
-400 WTAPS
+400 
-405 VTAVEGYELQ
+405 
-415 RKIDDGDYTTVYKG
+415 
-429 ANLSYTD
+429 
-436 TAQSTWTKVQY
+436 
-447 RVAAY
+447 
-452 TDGDVY
+452 
-458 SATWAASSI
+458 
-467 RTITSTPTAPDAPA
+467 APA
-481 TITVPSSITVGDSI
+481 TITVPSAITAGDSI
-495 SVSWSEVSGVGSYK
+495 AVSWGAVSGADSYT
-509 LERSTN
+509 LERSAN
-515 DGDFTQVYSGTA
+515 GGDFTQIYSGIA
-527 TSYTDT
+527 TSYADT
-533 ALSTWSKVQYRV
+533 ALATWSKVQYRV
-545 SSVKDGVS
+545 ASVKDNVS
-553 SDWMTSAEQTV
+553 SDWTTSVERTV
-564 SAKEPEPTAPAMP
+564 EAKEPEPTAPSTP
-577 ETITVPTLTAGQ
+577 ETITVPALTAGQ
-589 TATIT
+589 TATIS
-594 WAVVSNA
+594 WAGVSNA

-614 YTTVYRG
+614 YMTVYRG
-621 ENTSHTDTIG
+621 ENTSYIDTVG

-643 YDSSNNSSDY
+643 YDSNNNSSDY
-653 KASDVMNV
+653 KTSDVFSV
-661 SQPITGLLEA
+661 AQPIASLLEA
-671 IRAHAEQDIKIT
+671 IRAHTEQDIKIT
-683 FADNTVLGKT
+683 FADNTVLGKA

-701 VKITDV
+701 VKITDI

-720 CKQVEMTLFNTDNK
+720 CKQVEMTLFNVDNK

-749 VNVGT
+749 VKVGAA
-754 SFQYITLGIFKGER
+754 FQYVTVGVFKGER

-775 LIDFTAYDRMQKFD
+775 LIDFTAYDRMQKFE

-798 LEFPITL
+798 MTFPVTL
-805 GVVLSSLCTTVGVET
+805 GAVFSSLCAAVGVEPI
-820 ATTTFTNS
+820 TTTFTNS
-828 AKNFTFNPFSTSDYT
+828 TKNFTFNPFSTSDYT

-857 YARVNADGKLELNT
+857 YARVNADGKVELNT

-927 LYIENDTEISSLQPY
+927 LYIENDTEIPALQPY
-942 VNAIFAKASL
+942 VNAIYAKASL
-952 FPAYSPIAVRAEW
+952 FPAYSHIAVRAEW

-977 VDDYDEVKT
+977 VNDYDEVKT
-986 LPIFSQTIT
+986 LPIFSQTIK

-1000 EVEYESTGGLTR
+1000 KVEYESTGGLVR

-1017 QQRELESIKKS
+1017 QQRELEAIKKS

-1079 QKTEEGIESQISLSA
+1079 QKTEKGIESKISLSA

-1135 GSSSTEE
+1135 GSTSAEE
-1142 VGTYDQHPDGIP
+1142 VGTYDGYPDPDGNVP
-1154 VIPDNEYD
+1154 VGDASIADYE

-1173 QNTGVHNSY
+1173 QNAGVHKSFS
-1182 AYGGLVFNFTQSTT
+1182 YGGLKFNFTKSTA
-1196 ITIRCISYGES
+1196 ITIRCISYGEA

-1216 LDTELTLSETAD
+1216 LDTMLEWDNKAD
-1228 TTGVKKAFSGE
+1228 ATGVKKAFSGE

-1251 TVPAGSHYITFK
+1251 TVPPGSHFITFK

-1280 CFVQKTSRGKATIS
+1280 CFIQKTSRGKATIS

-1321 GATTINGGNVTTD
+1321 GATTIDGGNVTTD

-1352 TSGMNG
+1352 TSKMSAQ
-1358 ENGVVQVGVQSP
+1358 NGVVQVGVQSP

-1382 SFIYFKDPDNSSAS
+1382 SFIYFIDPDSSS
-1396 HQLQVQT
+1396 TNYQLQVQT
-1403 SNQKIIPGSDGDWV
+1403 ANRKIIPGGNGYWD

-1430 QKIIFGDNSSQTTAP
+1430 EKIIFGDNSSQTTAP